1 MKRITSLA
9 IMSAATLGMFAA
21 PLTPE
26 QALKRVQ
33 GSSALKMPLKSA
45 ASMKLCFSMQTQK
58 GEPAVYIFDRLASSG
73 YLIVSA
79 DDTATPLL
87 GYADSGS
94 FDTDNMP
101 PQLEWWLSE
110 YASQIDYASANGI
123 KTTRAA
129 IANKKEIA
137 PLVETKWNQGTP
149 YNNLCPSVNNVKC
162 PSGCVATA
170 MAQVMKFWN
179 YPEVGT
185 GRVTATLPSGGTGEG
200 VINLAQKPFDWNNM
214 IDSYSGYNYT
224 NEQENAVATLM
235 QAAGYAAKMNYAPG
249 GSGALSINAA
259 ISLSKNF
266 KYNPNIQYLQ
276 RLYFNAAEWN
286 EIVYNE
292 LAAGRPI
299 LYGGQSTSVGHE
311 FVCDGYDGNGYFHFN
326 WGWGGMSDG
335 YFILDALNPNSV
347 GTGGGAGGGY
357 NSRQDIII
365 GIQPSSVET
374 DVYLTQFGN
383 LSASANGSNISLALN
398 YNGNVGNW
406 VNAGIS
412 AVKVRMG
419 AEIVSVDNSEIKPQY
434 VRLFSNDIDIPALTL
449 NGYNISY
456 QGIKGNATV
465 TIPSILPNGKYK
477 VTVCTQDANKTDAPW
492 TPVCTTNGAYNFVY
506 VTKNGNSCSVENFT
520 ETELSIVSATPTT
533 QVFYK
538 NACRIKLSI
547 ENNSNID
554 LSGGFYPVLLDGDK
568 EAMLGEGITL
578 SLKPGEKIDQEF
590 TTVFELLQGAI
601 APTSQKQYTL
611 KFLKSASNIE
621 YYNWSAP
628 LTMNVNPST
637 SSFTISDYCVENAP
651 TRQETIGSQ
660 LETVFVTSS
669 SANIPFSATLKNTGE
684 FFGSQVYTLIFNGD
698 LTGYSLTA
706 GEMGPT
712 PILNRGESAQI
723 KGSIDF
729 PDAEPGLN
737 YAAVIFYVGKNG
749 MEQAKTA
756 PIIYF
761 TVDPSSSVNKIE
773 ADSTSEIVY
782 DRTNRCVTAQDAESI
797 EVYDL
802 NGIKLAATDG
812 SELRLDEGLTGI
824 AIAIVR
830 TTSGETKTLKIIL

>member
-9 IMSAATLGMFAA
+9 IMSATTLALLAA

-26 QALKRVQ
+26 QALRRVH
-33 GSSALKMPLKSA
+33 GNSALKMPSKSGT
-45 ASMKLCFSMQTQK
+45 SMKLSFSMQTQK
-58 GEPAVYIFDRLASSG
+58 GEPAVYIFDRPASSG

-94 FDTDNMP
+94 FDANNMP

-123 KTTRAA
+123 KNTYAP

-137 PLVETKWNQGTP
+137 PLVKTKWNQGTP

-179 YPEVGT
+179 YPDVGT

-200 VINLAQKPFDWNNM
+200 FINLAQKPFDWNNM
-214 IDSYSGYNYT
+214 IDSYSGYDYT
-224 NEQENAVATLM
+224 NEQGNAVATLM

-276 RLYFNAAEWN
+276 RLYFNASEWN

-383 LSASANGSNISLALN
+383 LSASASGSNISLALN

-419 AEIVSVDNSEIKPQY
+419 AEIVSVDNPEIKPQY

-465 TIPSILPNGKYK
+465 SIPSILPNGKYK

-506 VTKNGNSCSVENFT
+506 VTKNGSSCSVENFN
-520 ETELSIVSATPTT
+520 ETELSIVSAEPTT
-533 QVFYK
+533 QVYYE
-538 NACRIKLSI
+538 NACRFRLSVK
-547 ENNSNID
+547 NNSNLE
-554 LSGGFYPVLLDGDK
+554 LSGGFYPVLYDGNTP
-568 EAMLGEGITL
+568 AFLGEGITM
-578 SLKPGEKIDQEF
+578 SLAPGESDNVEF
-590 TTVFELLQGAI
+590 VTTFELLKGVS
-601 APTSQKQYTL
+601 APTETKEYTL
-611 KFLKSASNIE
+611 RFSKNASGSAF
-621 YYNWSAP
+621 YNWSKPLSMGLLLRAP
-628 LTMNVNPST
+628 SFNT
-637 SSFTISDYCVENAP
+637 SNYCIEGAP
-651 TRQETIGSQ
+651 TREETINGQ
-660 LETVFVTSS
+660 TRTAFVVPDPSE
-669 SANIPFSATLKNTGE
+669 IPFAATITNTGT
-684 FFGSQVYTLIFNGD
+684 FFGSPVYTLIFNSTLSGYN
-698 LTGYSLTA
+698 LTSLA
-706 GEMGPT
+706 MGPT
-712 PILNRGESAQI
+712 AILNRGESATVT
-723 KGSIDF
+723 GSADF
-729 PDAEPGLN
+729 TEAEDGEA
-737 YAAVIFYVGKNG
+737 YAAALFYINGGKLTQHNGSQILYFIVDSTASAVNDIESDNTTSDNEIYNLQGIPVGKDINLLPAGIYIRNG
-749 MEQAKTA
+749 K
-756 PIIYF
+756 
-761 TVDPSSSVNKIE
+761 KI
-773 ADSTSEIVY
+773 
-782 DRTNRCVTAQDAESI
+782 
-797 EVYDL
+797 
-802 NGIKLAATDG
+802 
-812 SELRLDEGLTGI
+812 
-824 AIAIVR
+824 
-830 TTSGETKTLKIIL
+830 LKRH

>member
-9 IMSAATLGMFAA
+9 IMSATTLALLAA

-26 QALKRVQ
+26 QALRRVH
-33 GSSALKMPLKSA
+33 GNSALKMPSKSGT
-45 ASMKLCFSMQTQK
+45 SMKLSFSMQTQK

-179 YPEVGT
+179 YPDVGT

-200 VINLAQKPFDWNNM
+200 FINLAQKPFDWNNM
-214 IDSYSGYNYT
+214 IDSYSGYDYT
-224 NEQENAVATLM
+224 NEQGNAVATLM

-276 RLYFNAAEWN
+276 RLYFNASEWN

-383 LSASANGSNISLALN
+383 LSASASGSNISLALN

-419 AEIVSVDNSEIKPQY
+419 AEIVSVDNPEIKPQY

-465 TIPSILPNGKYK
+465 SIPSILPNGKYK

-506 VTKNGNSCSVENFT
+506 VTKNGSSCSVENFN
-520 ETELSIVSATPTT
+520 ETELSIVSAEPTT
-533 QVFYK
+533 QVYYE
-538 NACRIKLSI
+538 NACRFRLSVK
-547 ENNSNID
+547 NNSNLE
-554 LSGGFYPVLLDGDK
+554 LSGGFYPVLYDGNTP
-568 EAMLGEGITL
+568 AFLGEGITM
-578 SLKPGEKIDQEF
+578 SLAPGESDNVEF
-590 TTVFELLQGAI
+590 VTTFELLKGVS
-601 APTSQKQYTL
+601 APTETKEYTL
-611 KFLKSASNIE
+611 RFSKNASGSAF
-621 YYNWSAP
+621 YNWSKPLSMGLLLRAP
-628 LTMNVNPST
+628 SFNT
-637 SSFTISDYCVENAP
+637 SNYCIEGAP
-651 TRQETIGSQ
+651 TREETINGQ
-660 LETVFVTSS
+660 TRTAFVVPDPSE
-669 SANIPFSATLKNTGE
+669 IPFAATITNTGT
-684 FFGSQVYTLIFNGD
+684 FFGSPVYTLIFNSTLSGYN
-698 LTGYSLTA
+698 LTSLA
-706 GEMGPT
+706 MGPT
-712 PILNRGESAQI
+712 AILNRGESATVT
-723 KGSIDF
+723 GSADF
-729 PDAEPGLN
+729 TEAEDGEA
-737 YAAVIFYVGKNG
+737 YAAALFYINGGKLTQHNGSQILYFIVDSTASAVNDIESDNTTSDNEIYNLQGIPVGKDINLLPAGIYIRNG
-749 MEQAKTA
+749 K
-756 PIIYF
+756 
-761 TVDPSSSVNKIE
+761 KI
-773 ADSTSEIVY
+773 
-782 DRTNRCVTAQDAESI
+782 
-797 EVYDL
+797 
-802 NGIKLAATDG
+802 
-812 SELRLDEGLTGI
+812 
-824 AIAIVR
+824 
-830 TTSGETKTLKIIL
+830 LKRH

>member
-9 IMSAATLGMFAA
+9 IMSATTLALLAA

-26 QALKRVQ
+26 QALRRVH
-33 GSSALKMPLKSA
+33 GNSALKMPSKSGT
-45 ASMKLCFSMQTQK
+45 SMKLSFSMQTQK
-58 GEPAVYIFDRLASSG
+58 GEPAVYIFDRPASSG

-94 FDTDNMP
+94 FDANNMP

-123 KTTRAA
+123 KNTYAP

-137 PLVETKWNQGTP
+137 PLVKTKWNQGTP

-179 YPEVGT
+179 YPDVGT

-200 VINLAQKPFDWNNM
+200 FINLAQKPFDWNNM
-214 IDSYSGYNYT
+214 IDSYSGYDYT
-224 NEQENAVATLM
+224 NEQGNAVATLM

-276 RLYFNAAEWN
+276 RLYFNTSEWN

-347 GTGGGAGGGY
+347 GTGGGTGGGY

-383 LSASANGSNISLALN
+383 LSASASGSNISLALN

-419 AEIVSVDNSEIKPQY
+419 AEIVSVDNPEIKPQY

-465 TIPSILPNGKYK
+465 SIPSILPNGKYK

-506 VTKNGNSCSVENFT
+506 VTKNGSSCSVENFN
-520 ETELSIVSATPTT
+520 ETELSIVSAEPTT
-533 QVFYK
+533 QVYYE
-538 NACRIKLSI
+538 NACRFRLSVK
-547 ENNSNID
+547 NNSNLE
-554 LSGGFYPVLLDGDK
+554 LSGGFYPVLYDGNTP
-568 EAMLGEGITL
+568 AFLGEGITM
-578 SLKPGEKIDQEF
+578 SLAPGESDNVEF
-590 TTVFELLQGAI
+590 VTTFELLKGVS
-601 APTSQKQYTL
+601 APTETKEYTL
-611 KFLKSASNIE
+611 RFSKNASGSAF
-621 YYNWSAP
+621 YNWSKPLSMGLLLRAP
-628 LTMNVNPST
+628 SFNT
-637 SSFTISDYCVENAP
+637 SNYCIEGAP
-651 TRQETIGSQ
+651 TREETINGQ
-660 LETVFVTSS
+660 TRTAFVVPDPSE
-669 SANIPFSATLKNTGE
+669 IPFAATITNTGT
-684 FFGSQVYTLIFNGD
+684 FFGSPVYTLIFNSTLSGYN
-698 LTGYSLTA
+698 LTSLA
-706 GEMGPT
+706 MGPT
-712 PILNRGESAQI
+712 AILNRGESATVT
-723 KGSIDF
+723 GSADF
-729 PDAEPGLN
+729 TEAEDGEA
-737 YAAVIFYVGKNG
+737 YAAALFYINGGKLTQHNGSQILYFIVDSTASAVNDIESDNTTSDNEIYNLQGIPVGKDINLLPAGIYIRNG
-749 MEQAKTA
+749 K
-756 PIIYF
+756 
-761 TVDPSSSVNKIE
+761 KI
-773 ADSTSEIVY
+773 
-782 DRTNRCVTAQDAESI
+782 
-797 EVYDL
+797 
-802 NGIKLAATDG
+802 
-812 SELRLDEGLTGI
+812 
-824 AIAIVR
+824 
-830 TTSGETKTLKIIL
+830 LKRH

>member
-9 IMSAATLGMFAA
+9 IMSATTLALLAA

-33 GSSALKMPLKSA
+33 GNSALKMPSKSGI
-45 ASMKLCFSMQTQK
+45 SMKLSFSMQTQK
-58 GEPAVYIFDRLASSG
+58 GEPAVYIFDRPASSG

-94 FDTDNMP
+94 FDANNMP

-123 KTTRAA
+123 KNTYAP

-137 PLVETKWNQGTP
+137 PLVKTKWNQGTP
-149 YNNLCPSVNNVKC
+149 YNNLCPSVNNIKC

-200 VINLAQKPFDWNNM
+200 FINLAQKPFDWNNM
-214 IDSYSGYNYT
+214 IDSYSGYDYT
-224 NEQENAVATLM
+224 NEQGNAVATLM

-276 RLYFNAAEWN
+276 RLYFNASEWN

-383 LSASANGSNISLALN
+383 LSASASGSNISLALN

-419 AEIVSVDNSEIKPQY
+419 AEIVSVDNPEIKPQY

-465 TIPSILPNGKYK
+465 SIPSILPNGKYK

-506 VTKNGNSCSVENFT
+506 VTKNGNSCSVENFN
-520 ETELSIVSATPTT
+520 ETELSIVSAEPTT
-533 QVFYK
+533 QVYYE
-538 NACRIKLSI
+538 NACRFRLSVK
-547 ENNSNID
+547 NNSNLE
-554 LSGGFYPVLLDGDK
+554 LSGGFYPVLYDGNTP
-568 EAMLGEGITL
+568 AFLGEGITM
-578 SLKPGEKIDQEF
+578 SLAPGESDNVEF
-590 TTVFELLQGAI
+590 VTTFELLNGVS
-601 APTSQKQYTL
+601 APTETKEYTL
-611 KFLKSASNIE
+611 RFSKNASGSAF
-621 YYNWSAP
+621 YNWSKPLSMGLLLRAP
-628 LTMNVNPST
+628 SFNT
-637 SSFTISDYCVENAP
+637 SNYCIEGAP
-651 TRQETIGSQ
+651 TREETINGQ
-660 LETVFVTSS
+660 TRTAFVVPDPSE
-669 SANIPFSATLKNTGE
+669 IPFAATITNTGT
-684 FFGSQVYTLIFNGD
+684 FFGSPVYTLIFNSTLSGFN
-698 LTGYSLTA
+698 LTSLA
-706 GEMGPT
+706 MGPT
-712 PILNRGESAQI
+712 AILNRGESATVT
-723 KGSIDF
+723 GPADF
-729 PDAEPGLN
+729 TEAEDGEA
-737 YAAVIFYVGKNG
+737 YAAALFYINGGKLTQHNGSQILYFIVDSTASAVNDIESDNTTSDNEIYNLQGIPVGKDINSLPAGIYIRNG
-749 MEQAKTA
+749 K
-756 PIIYF
+756 
-761 TVDPSSSVNKIE
+761 KI
-773 ADSTSEIVY
+773 
-782 DRTNRCVTAQDAESI
+782 
-797 EVYDL
+797 
-802 NGIKLAATDG
+802 
-812 SELRLDEGLTGI
+812 
-824 AIAIVR
+824 
-830 TTSGETKTLKIIL
+830 LKRH

>member
-9 IMSAATLGMFAA
+9 IMSATTLALLAA

-33 GSSALKMPLKSA
+33 GNSALKMPSKSGI
-45 ASMKLCFSMQTQK
+45 SMKLSFSMQTQK
-58 GEPAVYIFDRLASSG
+58 GEPAVYIFDRPASSG

-94 FDTDNMP
+94 FDANNMP

-123 KTTRAA
+123 KNTYAP

-137 PLVETKWNQGTP
+137 PLVKTKWNQGTP

-200 VINLAQKPFDWNNM
+200 FINLAQKPFDWNNM
-214 IDSYSGYNYT
+214 IDSYSGYDYT
-224 NEQENAVATLM
+224 NEQGNAVATLM

-276 RLYFNAAEWN
+276 RLYFNTSEWN

-383 LSASANGSNISLALN
+383 LSASASGSNISLALN

-419 AEIVSVDNSEIKPQY
+419 AEIVSVDNPEIKPQY

-465 TIPSILPNGKYK
+465 SIPSILPNGKYK

-506 VTKNGNSCSVENFT
+506 VTKNGSSCSVENFN
-520 ETELSIVSATPTT
+520 ETELSIVSAEPTT
-533 QVFYK
+533 QVYYE
-538 NACRIKLSI
+538 NACRFRLSVK
-547 ENNSNID
+547 NNSNLE
-554 LSGGFYPVLLDGDK
+554 LSGGFYPVLYDGNTP
-568 EAMLGEGITL
+568 AFLGEGITM
-578 SLKPGEKIDQEF
+578 SLAPGESDNVEF
-590 TTVFELLQGAI
+590 VTTFELLKGVS
-601 APTSQKQYTL
+601 APTETKEYTL
-611 KFLKSASNIE
+611 RFSKNASGSAF
-621 YYNWSAP
+621 YNWSKPLSMGLLLRAP
-628 LTMNVNPST
+628 SFNT
-637 SSFTISDYCVENAP
+637 SNYCIEGAP
-651 TRQETIGSQ
+651 TREETINGQ
-660 LETVFVTSS
+660 TRTAFVVPDPSE
-669 SANIPFSATLKNTGE
+669 IPFAATITNTGT
-684 FFGSQVYTLIFNGD
+684 FFGSPVYTLIFNSTLSGYN
-698 LTGYSLTA
+698 LTSLA
-706 GEMGPT
+706 MGPT
-712 PILNRGESAQI
+712 AILNRGESATVT
-723 KGSIDF
+723 GSADF
-729 PDAEPGLN
+729 TEAEDGEA
-737 YAAVIFYVGKNG
+737 YAAALFYINGGKLTQHNGSQILYFIVDSTASAVNDIESDNTTSDNEIYNLQGIPVGKDINSLPAGIYIRNG
-749 MEQAKTA
+749 K
-756 PIIYF
+756 
-761 TVDPSSSVNKIE
+761 KI
-773 ADSTSEIVY
+773 
-782 DRTNRCVTAQDAESI
+782 
-797 EVYDL
+797 
-802 NGIKLAATDG
+802 
-812 SELRLDEGLTGI
+812 
-824 AIAIVR
+824 
-830 TTSGETKTLKIIL
+830 LKRH

>member
-9 IMSAATLGMFAA
+9 IMSATTLALLAA

-26 QALKRVQ
+26 QALRRVQ
-33 GSSALKMPLKSA
+33 GNSALKMPSKSGT
-45 ASMKLCFSMQTQK
+45 SMKLSFSMQTQK
-58 GEPAVYIFDRLASSG
+58 GEPAVYIFDRPASSG

-94 FDTDNMP
+94 FDANNMP

-123 KTTRAA
+123 KNTYAP

-137 PLVETKWNQGTP
+137 PLVKTKWNQGTP
-149 YNNLCPSVNNVKC
+149 YNNLCPSVNNIKC

-200 VINLAQKPFDWNNM
+200 FINLAQKPFDWNNM
-214 IDSYSGYNYT
+214 IDSYSGYDYT
-224 NEQENAVATLM
+224 NEQGNAVATLM

-276 RLYFNAAEWN
+276 RLYFNTSEWN

-383 LSASANGSNISLALN
+383 LSASASGSNISLALN

-419 AEIVSVDNSEIKPQY
+419 AEIVSVDNPEIKPQY

-465 TIPSILPNGKYK
+465 SIPSILPNGKYK

-506 VTKNGNSCSVENFT
+506 VTKNGNSCSVENFN
-520 ETELSIVSATPTT
+520 ETELSIVSAEPTT
-533 QVFYK
+533 QVYYE
-538 NACRIKLSI
+538 NACRFRLSVK
-547 ENNSNID
+547 NNSNLE
-554 LSGGFYPVLLDGDK
+554 LSGGFYPVLYDGNTP
-568 EAMLGEGITL
+568 AFLGEGITM
-578 SLKPGEKIDQEF
+578 SLAPGESDNVEF
-590 TTVFELLQGAI
+590 VTTFELLNGVS
-601 APTSQKQYTL
+601 APTETKEYTL
-611 KFLKSASNIE
+611 RFSKNASGSAF
-621 YYNWSAP
+621 YNWSKPLSMGLLLRAP
-628 LTMNVNPST
+628 SFNT
-637 SSFTISDYCVENAP
+637 SNYCIEGAP
-651 TRQETIGSQ
+651 TREETINGQ
-660 LETVFVTSS
+660 TRTAFVVPDPSE
-669 SANIPFSATLKNTGE
+669 IPFAATITNTGT
-684 FFGSQVYTLIFNGD
+684 FFGSPVYTLIFNSTLSGFN
-698 LTGYSLTA
+698 LTSLA
-706 GEMGPT
+706 MGPT
-712 PILNRGESAQI
+712 AILNRGESATVT
-723 KGSIDF
+723 GSADF
-729 PDAEPGLN
+729 TEAEDGEA
-737 YAAVIFYVGKNG
+737 YAAALFYINGGKLTQHNGSQILYFIVDSTASAVNDIESDNTTSDNEIYNLQGIPVGKDINSLPAGIYIRNG
-749 MEQAKTA
+749 K
-756 PIIYF
+756 
-761 TVDPSSSVNKIE
+761 KI
-773 ADSTSEIVY
+773 
-782 DRTNRCVTAQDAESI
+782 
-797 EVYDL
+797 
-802 NGIKLAATDG
+802 
-812 SELRLDEGLTGI
+812 
-824 AIAIVR
+824 
-830 TTSGETKTLKIIL
+830 LKRH

>member
-9 IMSAATLGMFAA
+9 IMSATTLALLAA

-26 QALKRVQ
+26 QALRRVQ
-33 GSSALKMPLKSA
+33 GNSALKTPSKSGT
-45 ASMKLCFSMQTQK
+45 SMKLSFSMQTQK
-58 GEPAVYIFDRLASSG
+58 GEPAVYIFDRPASSG

-94 FDTDNMP
+94 FDANNMP

-123 KTTRAA
+123 KNTYAP

-179 YPEVGT
+179 YPDVGT

-200 VINLAQKPFDWNNM
+200 FINLAQKPFDWNNM
-214 IDSYSGYNYT
+214 IDSYSGYDYT
-224 NEQENAVATLM
+224 NEQGNAVATLM

-276 RLYFNAAEWN
+276 RLYFNASEWN

-365 GIQPSSVET
+365 GIQPSSEET

-383 LSASANGSNISLALN
+383 LSASASGSNISLALN

-419 AEIVSVDNSEIKPQY
+419 AEIVSVDNPEIKPQY

-465 TIPSILPNGKYK
+465 SIPSILPNGKYK

-506 VTKNGNSCSVENFT
+506 VTKNGSSCSVENFN
-520 ETELSIVSATPTT
+520 ETELSIVSAEPTT
-533 QVFYK
+533 QVYYE
-538 NACRIKLSI
+538 NACRFRLSVK
-547 ENNSNID
+547 NNSNLE
-554 LSGGFYPVLLDGDK
+554 LSGGFYPVLYDGNTP
-568 EAMLGEGITL
+568 AFLGEGITM
-578 SLKPGEKIDQEF
+578 SLAPGESDNVEF
-590 TTVFELLQGAI
+590 VTTFELLKGVS
-601 APTSQKQYTL
+601 APTETKEYTL
-611 KFLKSASNIE
+611 RFSKNASGSAF
-621 YYNWSAP
+621 YNWSKPLSMGLLLRAP
-628 LTMNVNPST
+628 SFNT
-637 SSFTISDYCVENAP
+637 SNYCIEGAP
-651 TRQETIGSQ
+651 TREETINGQ
-660 LETVFVTSS
+660 TRTAFVVPDPSE
-669 SANIPFSATLKNTGE
+669 IPFAATITNTGT
-684 FFGSQVYTLIFNGD
+684 FFGSPVYTLIFNSALSGYN
-698 LTGYSLTA
+698 LTSLA
-706 GEMGPT
+706 MGPT
-712 PILNRGESAQI
+712 AILNRGESATVT
-723 KGSIDF
+723 GSADF
-729 PDAEPGLN
+729 TEAEDGEA
-737 YAAVIFYVGKNG
+737 YAAALFYINGGKLTQHNGSQILYFIVDSTASAVNDIESDNTTSDNEIYNLQGIPVGKDINLLPAGIYIRNG
-749 MEQAKTA
+749 K
-756 PIIYF
+756 
-761 TVDPSSSVNKIE
+761 KI
-773 ADSTSEIVY
+773 
-782 DRTNRCVTAQDAESI
+782 
-797 EVYDL
+797 
-802 NGIKLAATDG
+802 
-812 SELRLDEGLTGI
+812 
-824 AIAIVR
+824 
-830 TTSGETKTLKIIL
+830 LKRH

>member
-9 IMSAATLGMFAA
+9 IMSATTLALLAA

-26 QALKRVQ
+26 QALRRVH
-33 GSSALKMPLKSA
+33 GNSALKMPSKSGT
-45 ASMKLCFSMQTQK
+45 SMKLSFSMQTQK
-58 GEPAVYIFDRLASSG
+58 GEPAVYIFDRPASSG

-94 FDTDNMP
+94 FDANNMP

-123 KTTRAA
+123 KNTYAP

-137 PLVETKWNQGTP
+137 PLVKTKWNQGTP

-185 GRVTATLPSGGTGEG
+185 GRVTATLPSGGTGEAF
-200 VINLAQKPFDWNNM
+200 INLAQKPFDWNNM
-214 IDSYSGYNYT
+214 IDSYSGYDYT
-224 NEQENAVATLM
+224 NEQGNAVATLM

-276 RLYFNAAEWN
+276 RLYFNASEWN

-383 LSASANGSNISLALN
+383 LSASASGSNISLALN

-419 AEIVSVDNSEIKPQY
+419 AEIVSVDNPEIKPQY

-465 TIPSILPNGKYK
+465 SIPSILPNGKYK

-506 VTKNGNSCSVENFT
+506 VTKNGSSCSVENFN
-520 ETELSIVSATPTT
+520 ETELSIVSAEPTT
-533 QVFYK
+533 QVYYE
-538 NACRIKLSI
+538 NACRFRLSVK
-547 ENNSNID
+547 NNSNLE
-554 LSGGFYPVLLDGDK
+554 LSGGFYPVLYDGNTP
-568 EAMLGEGITL
+568 AFLGEGITM
-578 SLKPGEKIDQEF
+578 SLAPGESDNVEF
-590 TTVFELLQGAI
+590 VTTFELLKGVS
-601 APTSQKQYTL
+601 APTETKEYTL
-611 KFLKSASNIE
+611 RFSKNASGSAF
-621 YYNWSAP
+621 YNWSKPLSMGLLLRAP
-628 LTMNVNPST
+628 SFNT
-637 SSFTISDYCVENAP
+637 SNYCIEGAP
-651 TRQETIGSQ
+651 TREETINGQ
-660 LETVFVTSS
+660 TRTAFVVPDPSE
-669 SANIPFSATLKNTGE
+669 IPFAATITNTGT
-684 FFGSQVYTLIFNGD
+684 FFGSPVYTLIFNSTLSGYN
-698 LTGYSLTA
+698 LTSLA
-706 GEMGPT
+706 MGPT
-712 PILNRGESAQI
+712 AILNRGESATVT
-723 KGSIDF
+723 GSADF
-729 PDAEPGLN
+729 TEAEDGEA
-737 YAAVIFYVGKNG
+737 YAAALFYINGGKLTQHNGSQILYFIVDSTASAVNDIESDNTTSDNEIYNLQGIPVGKDINLLPAGIYIRNG
-749 MEQAKTA
+749 K
-756 PIIYF
+756 
-761 TVDPSSSVNKIE
+761 KI
-773 ADSTSEIVY
+773 
-782 DRTNRCVTAQDAESI
+782 
-797 EVYDL
+797 
-802 NGIKLAATDG
+802 
-812 SELRLDEGLTGI
+812 
-824 AIAIVR
+824 
-830 TTSGETKTLKIIL
+830 LKRH

>member
-9 IMSAATLGMFAA
+9 IMSATTLALLAA

-26 QALKRVQ
+26 QALRRVQ
-33 GSSALKMPLKSA
+33 GNSALKMPSKSGT
-45 ASMKLCFSMQTQK
+45 SMKLSFSMQTQK
-58 GEPAVYIFDRLASSG
+58 GEPAVYIFDRPASSG

-94 FDTDNMP
+94 FDANNMP

-123 KTTRAA
+123 KNTYAP

-200 VINLAQKPFDWNNM
+200 FINLAQKPFDWNNM
-214 IDSYSGYNYT
+214 IDSYSGYDYT
-224 NEQENAVATLM
+224 NEQGNAVATLM

-276 RLYFNAAEWN
+276 RLYFNASEWN

-365 GIQPSSVET
+365 GIQPSSEET

-383 LSASANGSNISLALN
+383 LSASASGSNISLALN

-465 TIPSILPNGKYK
+465 SIPSILPNGKYK

-506 VTKNGNSCSVENFT
+506 VTKNGSSCSVENFN
-520 ETELSIVSATPTT
+520 ETELSIVSAEPTT
-533 QVFYK
+533 QVYYE
-538 NACRIKLSI
+538 NACRFRLSVK
-547 ENNSNID
+547 NNSNLE
-554 LSGGFYPVLLDGDK
+554 LSGGFYPVLYDGNTP
-568 EAMLGEGITL
+568 AFLGEGITM
-578 SLKPGEKIDQEF
+578 SLAPGESDNVEF
-590 TTVFELLQGAI
+590 VTTFELLKGVS
-601 APTSQKQYTL
+601 APTETKEYTL
-611 KFLKSASNIE
+611 RFSKNASGSAF
-621 YYNWSAP
+621 YNWSKPLSMGLLLRAP
-628 LTMNVNPST
+628 SFNT
-637 SSFTISDYCVENAP
+637 SNYCIEGAP
-651 TRQETIGSQ
+651 TREETINGQ
-660 LETVFVTSS
+660 TRTAFVVPDPSE
-669 SANIPFSATLKNTGE
+669 IPFAATITNTGT
-684 FFGSQVYTLIFNGD
+684 FFGSPVYTLIFNSALSGYN
-698 LTGYSLTA
+698 LTSLA
-706 GEMGPT
+706 MGPT
-712 PILNRGESAQI
+712 AILNRGESATVT
-723 KGSIDF
+723 GSADF
-729 PDAEPGLN
+729 TEAEDGEA
-737 YAAVIFYVGKNG
+737 YAAALFYINGGKLTQHNGSQILYFIVDSTASAVNDIESDNTTSDNEIYNLQGIPVGKDINLLPAGIYIRNG
-749 MEQAKTA
+749 K
-756 PIIYF
+756 
-761 TVDPSSSVNKIE
+761 KI
-773 ADSTSEIVY
+773 
-782 DRTNRCVTAQDAESI
+782 
-797 EVYDL
+797 
-802 NGIKLAATDG
+802 
-812 SELRLDEGLTGI
+812 
-824 AIAIVR
+824 
-830 TTSGETKTLKIIL
+830 LKRH

>member
-9 IMSAATLGMFAA
+9 IMSATTLALLAA

-26 QALKRVQ
+26 QALRRVH
-33 GSSALKMPLKSA
+33 GNSALKMPSKSGT
-45 ASMKLCFSMQTQK
+45 SMKLSFSMQTQK
-58 GEPAVYIFDRLASSG
+58 GEPAVYIFDRPASSG

-94 FDTDNMP
+94 FDANNMP

-123 KTTRAA
+123 KNTYAP

-137 PLVETKWNQGTP
+137 PLVKTKWNQGTP

-200 VINLAQKPFDWNNM
+200 FINLAQKPFDWNNM
-214 IDSYSGYNYT
+214 IDSYSGYDYT
-224 NEQENAVATLM
+224 NEQGNAVATLM

-276 RLYFNAAEWN
+276 RLYFNTSEWN

-383 LSASANGSNISLALN
+383 LSASASGSNISLALN

-419 AEIVSVDNSEIKPQY
+419 AEIVSVDNPEIKPQY

-465 TIPSILPNGKYK
+465 SIPSILPNGKYK

-506 VTKNGNSCSVENFT
+506 VTKNGSSCSVENFN
-520 ETELSIVSATPTT
+520 ETELSIVSAEPTT
-533 QVFYK
+533 QVYYE
-538 NACRIKLSI
+538 NACRFRLSVK
-547 ENNSNID
+547 NNSNLE
-554 LSGGFYPVLLDGDK
+554 LSGGFYPVLYDGNTP
-568 EAMLGEGITL
+568 AFLGEGITM
-578 SLKPGEKIDQEF
+578 SLAPGESDNVEF
-590 TTVFELLQGAI
+590 VTTFELLKGVS
-601 APTSQKQYTL
+601 APTETKEYTL
-611 KFLKSASNIE
+611 RFSKNASGSAF
-621 YYNWSAP
+621 YNWSKPLSMGLLLRAP
-628 LTMNVNPST
+628 SFNT
-637 SSFTISDYCVENAP
+637 SNYCIEGAP
-651 TRQETIGSQ
+651 TREETINGQ
-660 LETVFVTSS
+660 TRTAFVVPDPSE
-669 SANIPFSATLKNTGE
+669 IPFAATITNTGT
-684 FFGSQVYTLIFNGD
+684 FFGSPVYTLIFNSTLSGYN
-698 LTGYSLTA
+698 LTSLA
-706 GEMGPT
+706 MGPT
-712 PILNRGESAQI
+712 AILNRGESATVT
-723 KGSIDF
+723 GSADF
-729 PDAEPGLN
+729 TEAEDGEA
-737 YAAVIFYVGKNG
+737 YAAALFYINGGKLTQHNGSQILYFIVDSTASAVNDIESDNTTSDNEIYNLQGIPVGKDINLLPAGIYIRNG
-749 MEQAKTA
+749 K
-756 PIIYF
+756 
-761 TVDPSSSVNKIE
+761 KI
-773 ADSTSEIVY
+773 
-782 DRTNRCVTAQDAESI
+782 
-797 EVYDL
+797 
-802 NGIKLAATDG
+802 
-812 SELRLDEGLTGI
+812 
-824 AIAIVR
+824 
-830 TTSGETKTLKIIL
+830 LKRH

>member
-9 IMSAATLGMFAA
+9 IMSATTLALLAA

-26 QALKRVQ
+26 QALRRVQ
-33 GSSALKMPLKSA
+33 GNSALKMPSKSGT
-45 ASMKLCFSMQTQK
+45 SMKLSFSMQTQK
-58 GEPAVYIFDRLASSG
+58 GEPAVYIFDRPASSG

-94 FDTDNMP
+94 FDANNMP

-123 KTTRAA
+123 KNTYAP

-137 PLVETKWNQGTP
+137 PLVKTKWNQGTP

-200 VINLAQKPFDWNNM
+200 FINLAQKPFDWNNM
-214 IDSYSGYNYT
+214 IDSYSGYDYT
-224 NEQENAVATLM
+224 NEQGNAVATLM

-276 RLYFNAAEWN
+276 RLYFNTSEWN

-347 GTGGGAGGGY
+347 GTGGGTGGGY

-383 LSASANGSNISLALN
+383 LSASASGSNISLALN

-419 AEIVSVDNSEIKPQY
+419 AEIVSVDNPEIKPQY

-465 TIPSILPNGKYK
+465 SIPSILPNGKYK

-506 VTKNGNSCSVENFT
+506 VTKNGNSCSVENFN
-520 ETELSIVSATPTT
+520 ETELSIVSAEPTT
-533 QVFYK
+533 QVYYE
-538 NACRIKLSI
+538 NACRFRLSVK
-547 ENNSNID
+547 NNSNLE
-554 LSGGFYPVLLDGDK
+554 LSGGFYPVLYDGNTP
-568 EAMLGEGITL
+568 AFLGEGITM
-578 SLKPGEKIDQEF
+578 SLAPGESDNVEF
-590 TTVFELLQGAI
+590 VTTFELLKGVS
-601 APTSQKQYTL
+601 APTETKEYTL
-611 KFLKSASNIE
+611 RFSKNASGSAF
-621 YYNWSAP
+621 YNWSKPLSMGLLLRAP
-628 LTMNVNPST
+628 SFNT
-637 SSFTISDYCVENAP
+637 SNYCIEGAP
-651 TRQETIGSQ
+651 TREETINGQ
-660 LETVFVTSS
+660 TRTAFVVPDPSE
-669 SANIPFSATLKNTGE
+669 IPFAATITNTGT
-684 FFGSQVYTLIFNGD
+684 FFGSPVYTLIFNSTLSGYN
-698 LTGYSLTA
+698 LTSLA
-706 GEMGPT
+706 MGPT
-712 PILNRGESAQI
+712 AILNRGESATVT
-723 KGSIDF
+723 GSADF
-729 PDAEPGLN
+729 TEAEDGEA
-737 YAAVIFYVGKNG
+737 YAAALFYINGGKLTQHNG
-749 MEQAKTA
+749 SQ
-756 PIIYF
+756 ILYF
-761 TVDPSSSVNKIE
+761 IV
-773 ADSTSEIVY
+773 DST
-782 DRTNRCVTAQDAESI
+782 A
-797 EVYDL
+797 
-802 NGIKLAATDG
+802 
-812 SELRLDEGLTGI
+812 RLSMISNLTI
-824 AIAIVR
+824 PHQTMKYTISRAF
-830 TTSGETKTLKIIL
+830 L

>member
-1 MKRITSLA
+1 
-9 IMSAATLGMFAA
+9 MSATTLALLAA

-26 QALKRVQ
+26 QALRRVQ
-33 GSSALKMPLKSA
+33 GNSALKMPSKSGT
-45 ASMKLCFSMQTQK
+45 SMKLSFSMQTQK
-58 GEPAVYIFDRLASSG
+58 GEPAVYIFDRPASSG

-94 FDTDNMP
+94 FDANNMP

-123 KTTRAA
+123 KNTYAP

-137 PLVETKWNQGTP
+137 PLVKTKWNQGTP

-200 VINLAQKPFDWNNM
+200 FINLAQKPFDWNNM
-214 IDSYSGYNYT
+214 IDSYSGYDYT
-224 NEQENAVATLM
+224 NEQGNAVATLM

-276 RLYFNAAEWN
+276 RLYFNTSEWN

-383 LSASANGSNISLALN
+383 LSASASGSNISLALN

-419 AEIVSVDNSEIKPQY
+419 AEIVSVDNPEIKPQY

-465 TIPSILPNGKYK
+465 SIPSILPNGKYK

-506 VTKNGNSCSVENFT
+506 VTKNGSSCSVENFN
-520 ETELSIVSATPTT
+520 ETELSIVSAEPTT
-533 QVFYK
+533 QVYYE
-538 NACRIKLSI
+538 NACRFRLSVK
-547 ENNSNID
+547 NNSNLE
-554 LSGGFYPVLLDGDK
+554 LSGGFYPVLYDGNTP
-568 EAMLGEGITL
+568 AFLGEGITM
-578 SLKPGEKIDQEF
+578 SLAPGESDNVEF
-590 TTVFELLQGAI
+590 VTTFELLKGVS
-601 APTSQKQYTL
+601 APTETKEYTL
-611 KFLKSASNIE
+611 RFSKNASGSAF
-621 YYNWSAP
+621 YNWSKPLSMGLLLRAP
-628 LTMNVNPST
+628 SFNT
-637 SSFTISDYCVENAP
+637 SNYCIEGAP
-651 TRQETIGSQ
+651 TREETINGQ
-660 LETVFVTSS
+660 TRTAFVVPDPSE
-669 SANIPFSATLKNTGE
+669 IPFAATITNTGT
-684 FFGSQVYTLIFNGD
+684 FFGSPVYTLIFNSTLSGYN
-698 LTGYSLTA
+698 LTSLA
-706 GEMGPT
+706 MGPT
-712 PILNRGESAQI
+712 AILNRGESATVT
-723 KGSIDF
+723 GSADF
-729 PDAEPGLN
+729 TEAEDGEA
-737 YAAVIFYVGKNG
+737 YAAALFYINGGKLTQHNGSQILYFIVDSTASAVNDIESDNTTSDNEIYNLQGIPVGKDINLLPAGIYIRNG
-749 MEQAKTA
+749 K
-756 PIIYF
+756 
-761 TVDPSSSVNKIE
+761 KI
-773 ADSTSEIVY
+773 
-782 DRTNRCVTAQDAESI
+782 
-797 EVYDL
+797 
-802 NGIKLAATDG
+802 
-812 SELRLDEGLTGI
+812 
-824 AIAIVR
+824 
-830 TTSGETKTLKIIL
+830 LKRH

>member
-9 IMSAATLGMFAA
+9 IMSATTLALLAA

-26 QALKRVQ
+26 QALRRVQ
-33 GSSALKMPLKSA
+33 GNSALKMPSKSGT
-45 ASMKLCFSMQTQK
+45 SMKLSFSMQTQK
-58 GEPAVYIFDRLASSG
+58 GEPAVYIFDRPASSG

-94 FDTDNMP
+94 FDANNMP

-123 KTTRAA
+123 KNTYAP

-137 PLVETKWNQGTP
+137 PLVKTKWNQGTP
-149 YNNLCPSVNNVKC
+149 YNNLCPSVNNIKC

-200 VINLAQKPFDWNNM
+200 FINLAQKPFDWNNM
-214 IDSYSGYNYT
+214 IDSYSGYDYT
-224 NEQENAVATLM
+224 NEQGNAVATLM

-276 RLYFNAAEWN
+276 RLYFNASEWN

-383 LSASANGSNISLALN
+383 LSASASGSNISLALN

-419 AEIVSVDNSEIKPQY
+419 AEIVSVDNPEIKPQY

-465 TIPSILPNGKYK
+465 SIPSILPNGKYK

-506 VTKNGNSCSVENFT
+506 VTKNGNSCSVENFN
-520 ETELSIVSATPTT
+520 ETELSIVSAEPTT
-533 QVFYK
+533 QVYYE
-538 NACRIKLSI
+538 NACRFRLSVK
-547 ENNSNID
+547 NNSNLE
-554 LSGGFYPVLLDGDK
+554 LSGGFYPVLYDGNTP
-568 EAMLGEGITL
+568 AFLGEGITM
-578 SLKPGEKIDQEF
+578 SLAPGESDNVEF
-590 TTVFELLQGAI
+590 VTTFELLNGVS
-601 APTSQKQYTL
+601 APTETKEYTL
-611 KFLKSASNIE
+611 RFSKNASGSAF
-621 YYNWSAP
+621 YNWSKPLSMGLLLRAP
-628 LTMNVNPST
+628 SFNT
-637 SSFTISDYCVENAP
+637 SNYCIEGAP
-651 TRQETIGSQ
+651 TREETINGQ
-660 LETVFVTSS
+660 TRTAFVVPDPSE
-669 SANIPFSATLKNTGE
+669 IPFAATITNTGT
-684 FFGSQVYTLIFNGD
+684 FFGSPVYTLIFNSTLSGYN
-698 LTGYSLTA
+698 LTSLA
-706 GEMGPT
+706 MGPT
-712 PILNRGESAQI
+712 AILNRGESATVT
-723 KGSIDF
+723 GSADF
-729 PDAEPGLN
+729 TEAEDGEA
-737 YAAVIFYVGKNG
+737 YAAALFYINGGKLTQHNGSQILYFIVDSTASAVNDIESDNTTSDNEIYNLQGIPVGKDINSLPAGIYIRNG
-749 MEQAKTA
+749 K
-756 PIIYF
+756 
-761 TVDPSSSVNKIE
+761 KI
-773 ADSTSEIVY
+773 
-782 DRTNRCVTAQDAESI
+782 
-797 EVYDL
+797 
-802 NGIKLAATDG
+802 
-812 SELRLDEGLTGI
+812 
-824 AIAIVR
+824 
-830 TTSGETKTLKIIL
+830 LKRH

>member
-9 IMSAATLGMFAA
+9 IMSATTLALLAA

-26 QALKRVQ
+26 QALRRVQ
-33 GSSALKMPLKSA
+33 GNSALKMPSKSGT
-45 ASMKLCFSMQTQK
+45 SMKLSFSMQTQK
-58 GEPAVYIFDRLASSG
+58 GEPAVYIFDRPASSG

-94 FDTDNMP
+94 FDANNMP

-123 KTTRAA
+123 KNTYAP

-137 PLVETKWNQGTP
+137 PLVKTKWNQGTP

-200 VINLAQKPFDWNNM
+200 FINLAQKPFDWNNM
-214 IDSYSGYNYT
+214 IDSYSGYDYT
-224 NEQENAVATLM
+224 NEQGNAVATLM

-276 RLYFNAAEWN
+276 RLYFNASEWN

-347 GTGGGAGGGY
+347 GTGGGTGGGY

-383 LSASANGSNISLALN
+383 LSASASGSNISLALN

-419 AEIVSVDNSEIKPQY
+419 AEIVSVDNPEIKPQY

-465 TIPSILPNGKYK
+465 SIPSILPNGKYK

-506 VTKNGNSCSVENFT
+506 VTKNGSSCSVENFN
-520 ETELSIVSATPTT
+520 ETELSIVSAEPTT
-533 QVFYK
+533 QVYYE
-538 NACRIKLSI
+538 NACRFRLSVK
-547 ENNSNID
+547 NNSNLE
-554 LSGGFYPVLLDGDK
+554 LSGGFYPVLYDGNTP
-568 EAMLGEGITL
+568 AFLGEGITM
-578 SLKPGEKIDQEF
+578 SLAPGESDNVEF
-590 TTVFELLQGAI
+590 VTTFELLKGVS
-601 APTSQKQYTL
+601 APTETKEYTL
-611 KFLKSASNIE
+611 RFSKNASGSAF
-621 YYNWSAP
+621 YNWSKPLSMGLLLRAP
-628 LTMNVNPST
+628 SFNT
-637 SSFTISDYCVENAP
+637 SNYCIEGAP
-651 TRQETIGSQ
+651 TREETINGQ
-660 LETVFVTSS
+660 TRTAFVVPDPSE
-669 SANIPFSATLKNTGE
+669 IPFAATITNTGT
-684 FFGSQVYTLIFNGD
+684 FFGSPVYTLIFNSTLSGYN
-698 LTGYSLTA
+698 LTSLA
-706 GEMGPT
+706 MGPT
-712 PILNRGESAQI
+712 AILNRGESATVT
-723 KGSIDF
+723 GSADF
-729 PDAEPGLN
+729 TEAEDGEA
-737 YAAVIFYVGKNG
+737 YAAALFYINGGKLTQHNGSQILYFIVDSTASAVNDIESDNTTSDNEIYNLQGIPVGKDINLLPAGIYIRNG
-749 MEQAKTA
+749 K
-756 PIIYF
+756 
-761 TVDPSSSVNKIE
+761 KI
-773 ADSTSEIVY
+773 
-782 DRTNRCVTAQDAESI
+782 
-797 EVYDL
+797 
-802 NGIKLAATDG
+802 
-812 SELRLDEGLTGI
+812 
-824 AIAIVR
+824 
-830 TTSGETKTLKIIL
+830 LKRH

>member
-9 IMSAATLGMFAA
+9 IMSATTLALLAA

-26 QALKRVQ
+26 QALRRVQ
-33 GSSALKMPLKSA
+33 GNSALKMPSKSGT
-45 ASMKLCFSMQTQK
+45 SMKLSFSMQTQK
-58 GEPAVYIFDRLASSG
+58 GEPAVYIFDRPASSG

-94 FDTDNMP
+94 FDANNMP

-123 KTTRAA
+123 KNTYAP

-137 PLVETKWNQGTP
+137 PLVKTKWNQGTP

-200 VINLAQKPFDWNNM
+200 FINLAQKPFDWNNM
-214 IDSYSGYNYT
+214 IDSYSGYDYT
-224 NEQENAVATLM
+224 NEQGNAVATLM

-276 RLYFNAAEWN
+276 RLYFNASEWN

-365 GIQPSSVET
+365 GIQPSSEET

-383 LSASANGSNISLALN
+383 LSASASGSNISLALN

-465 TIPSILPNGKYK
+465 SIPSILPNGKYK

-506 VTKNGNSCSVENFT
+506 VTKNGSSCSVENFN
-520 ETELSIVSATPTT
+520 ETELSIVSAEPTT
-533 QVFYK
+533 QVYYE
-538 NACRIKLSI
+538 NACRFRLSVK
-547 ENNSNID
+547 NNSNLE
-554 LSGGFYPVLLDGDK
+554 LSGGFYPVLYDGNTP
-568 EAMLGEGITL
+568 AFLGEGITM
-578 SLKPGEKIDQEF
+578 SLAPGESDNVEF
-590 TTVFELLQGAI
+590 VTTFELLNGVS
-601 APTSQKQYTL
+601 APTETKEYTL
-611 KFLKSASNIE
+611 RFSKNASGSAF
-621 YYNWSAP
+621 YNWSKSLSMGLLLRAP
-628 LTMNVNPST
+628 SFNT
-637 SSFTISDYCVENAP
+637 SNYCIEGAQ
-651 TRQETIGSQ
+651 TREETINGQ
-660 LETVFVTSS
+660 TRTAFVVPDPSE
-669 SANIPFSATLKNTGE
+669 IPFAATITNTGT
-684 FFGSQVYTLIFNGD
+684 FFGSPVYTLIFNSTLSGYN
-698 LTGYSLTA
+698 LTSLA
-706 GEMGPT
+706 MGPT
-712 PILNRGESAQI
+712 AILNRGESATVT
-723 KGSIDF
+723 GSADF
-729 PDAEPGLN
+729 TEAEDGEA
-737 YAAVIFYVGKNG
+737 YAAALFYINGGKLTQHNGSQILYFIVDSTASAVNDIESDNTTSDNEIYNLQGIPVGKDINSLPAGIYIRNG
-749 MEQAKTA
+749 K
-756 PIIYF
+756 
-761 TVDPSSSVNKIE
+761 KI
-773 ADSTSEIVY
+773 
-782 DRTNRCVTAQDAESI
+782 
-797 EVYDL
+797 
-802 NGIKLAATDG
+802 
-812 SELRLDEGLTGI
+812 
-824 AIAIVR
+824 
-830 TTSGETKTLKIIL
+830 LKRH

>member
-9 IMSAATLGMFAA
+9 IMSATTLALLAA

-26 QALKRVQ
+26 QALRRVQ
-33 GSSALKMPLKSA
+33 GNSALKMPSKSGT
-45 ASMKLCFSMQTQK
+45 SMKLSFSMQTQK
-58 GEPAVYIFDRLASSG
+58 GEPAVYIFDRPASSG

-94 FDTDNMP
+94 FDANNMP

-123 KTTRAA
+123 KNTYAP

-137 PLVETKWNQGTP
+137 PLVKTKWNQGTP

-200 VINLAQKPFDWNNM
+200 FINLAQKPFDWNNM
-214 IDSYSGYNYT
+214 IDSYSGYDYT
-224 NEQENAVATLM
+224 NEQGNAVATLM

-276 RLYFNAAEWN
+276 RLYFNTSEWN

-383 LSASANGSNISLALN
+383 LSASASGSNISLALN

-419 AEIVSVDNSEIKPQY
+419 AEIVSVDNPEIKPQY

-465 TIPSILPNGKYK
+465 SIPSILPNGKYK

-506 VTKNGNSCSVENFT
+506 VTKNGSSCSVENFN
-520 ETELSIVSATPTT
+520 ETELSIVSAEPTT
-533 QVFYK
+533 QVYYE
-538 NACRIKLSI
+538 NACRFRLSVK
-547 ENNSNID
+547 NNSNLE
-554 LSGGFYPVLLDGDK
+554 LSGGFYPVLYDGNTP
-568 EAMLGEGITL
+568 AFLGEGITM
-578 SLKPGEKIDQEF
+578 SLAPGESDNVEF
-590 TTVFELLQGAI
+590 VTTFELLKGVS
-601 APTSQKQYTL
+601 APTETKEYTL
-611 KFLKSASNIE
+611 RFSKNASGSAF
-621 YYNWSAP
+621 YNWSKPLSMGLLLRAP
-628 LTMNVNPST
+628 SFNT
-637 SSFTISDYCVENAP
+637 SNYCIEGAP
-651 TRQETIGSQ
+651 TREETINGQ
-660 LETVFVTSS
+660 TRTAFVVPDPSE
-669 SANIPFSATLKNTGE
+669 IPFAATITNTGT
-684 FFGSQVYTLIFNGD
+684 FFGSPVYTLIFNSTLSGYN
-698 LTGYSLTA
+698 LTSLA
-706 GEMGPT
+706 MGPT
-712 PILNRGESAQI
+712 AILNRGESATVT
-723 KGSIDF
+723 GSADF
-729 PDAEPGLN
+729 TEAEDGEA
-737 YAAVIFYVGKNG
+737 YAAALFYINGGKLTQHNGSQILYFIVDSTASAVNDIESDNTTSDNEIYNLQGIPVGKDINLLPAGIYIRNG
-749 MEQAKTA
+749 K
-756 PIIYF
+756 
-761 TVDPSSSVNKIE
+761 KI
-773 ADSTSEIVY
+773 
-782 DRTNRCVTAQDAESI
+782 
-797 EVYDL
+797 
-802 NGIKLAATDG
+802 
-812 SELRLDEGLTGI
+812 
-824 AIAIVR
+824 
-830 TTSGETKTLKIIL
+830 LKRH

>member
-9 IMSAATLGMFAA
+9 IMSATTLALLAA

-26 QALKRVQ
+26 QALRRVQ
-33 GSSALKMPLKSA
+33 GNSALKMPSKSGT
-45 ASMKLCFSMQTQK
+45 SMKLSFSMQTQK
-58 GEPAVYIFDRLASSG
+58 GEPAVYIFDRPASSG

-94 FDTDNMP
+94 FDANNMP

-123 KTTRAA
+123 KNTYAP

-137 PLVETKWNQGTP
+137 PLVKTKWNQGTP

-179 YPEVGT
+179 YPDVGT

-200 VINLAQKPFDWNNM
+200 FINLAQKPFDWNNM
-214 IDSYSGYNYT
+214 IDSYSGYDYT
-224 NEQENAVATLM
+224 NEQGNAVATLM

-276 RLYFNAAEWN
+276 RLYFNTSEWN

-347 GTGGGAGGGY
+347 GTGGGTGGGY

-383 LSASANGSNISLALN
+383 LSASASGSNISLALN

-419 AEIVSVDNSEIKPQY
+419 AEIVSVDNPEIKPQY

-465 TIPSILPNGKYK
+465 SIPSILPNGKYK

-506 VTKNGNSCSVENFT
+506 VTKNGSSCSVENFN
-520 ETELSIVSATPTT
+520 ETELSIVSAEPTT
-533 QVFYK
+533 QVYYE
-538 NACRIKLSI
+538 NACRFRLSVK
-547 ENNSNID
+547 NNSNLE
-554 LSGGFYPVLLDGDK
+554 LSGGFYPVLYDGNTP
-568 EAMLGEGITL
+568 AFLGEGITM
-578 SLKPGEKIDQEF
+578 SLAPGESDNVEF
-590 TTVFELLQGAI
+590 VTTFELLKGVS
-601 APTSQKQYTL
+601 APTETKEYTL
-611 KFLKSASNIE
+611 RFSKNASGSAF
-621 YYNWSAP
+621 YNWSKPLSMGLLLRAP
-628 LTMNVNPST
+628 SFNT
-637 SSFTISDYCVENAP
+637 SNYCIEGAP
-651 TRQETIGSQ
+651 TREETINGQ
-660 LETVFVTSS
+660 TRTAFVVPDPSE
-669 SANIPFSATLKNTGE
+669 IPFAATITNTGT
-684 FFGSQVYTLIFNGD
+684 FFGSPVYTLIFNSTLSGYN
-698 LTGYSLTA
+698 LTSLA
-706 GEMGPT
+706 MGPT
-712 PILNRGESAQI
+712 AILNRGESATVT
-723 KGSIDF
+723 GSADF
-729 PDAEPGLN
+729 TEAEDGEA
-737 YAAVIFYVGKNG
+737 YAAALFYINGGKLTQHNGSQILYFIVDSTASAVNDIESDNTTSDNEIYNLQGIPVGKDINLLPAGIYIRNG
-749 MEQAKTA
+749 K
-756 PIIYF
+756 
-761 TVDPSSSVNKIE
+761 KI
-773 ADSTSEIVY
+773 
-782 DRTNRCVTAQDAESI
+782 
-797 EVYDL
+797 
-802 NGIKLAATDG
+802 
-812 SELRLDEGLTGI
+812 
-824 AIAIVR
+824 
-830 TTSGETKTLKIIL
+830 LKRH

>member
-9 IMSAATLGMFAA
+9 IMSATTLALLAA

-26 QALKRVQ
+26 QALRRVQ
-33 GSSALKMPLKSA
+33 GNSALKMPSKSGT
-45 ASMKLCFSMQTQK
+45 SMKLSFSMQTQK
-58 GEPAVYIFDRLASSG
+58 GEPAVYIFDRPASSG

-94 FDTDNMP
+94 FDANNMP

-123 KTTRAA
+123 KNTYAP

-137 PLVETKWNQGTP
+137 PLVKTKWNQGTP

-179 YPEVGT
+179 YPDVGT

-200 VINLAQKPFDWNNM
+200 FINLAQKPFDWNNM
-214 IDSYSGYNYT
+214 IDSYSGYDYT
-224 NEQENAVATLM
+224 NEQGNAVATLM

-276 RLYFNAAEWN
+276 RLYFNASEWN

-383 LSASANGSNISLALN
+383 LSASASGSNISLALN

-419 AEIVSVDNSEIKPQY
+419 AEIVSVDNPEIKPQY

-465 TIPSILPNGKYK
+465 SIPSILPNGKYK

-506 VTKNGNSCSVENFT
+506 VTKNGSSCSVENFN
-520 ETELSIVSATPTT
+520 ETELSIVSAEPTT
-533 QVFYK
+533 QVYYE
-538 NACRIKLSI
+538 NACRFRLSVK
-547 ENNSNID
+547 NNSNLE
-554 LSGGFYPVLLDGDK
+554 LSGGFYPVLYDGNTP
-568 EAMLGEGITL
+568 AFLGEGITM
-578 SLKPGEKIDQEF
+578 SLAPGESDNVEF
-590 TTVFELLQGAI
+590 VTTFELLNGVS
-601 APTSQKQYTL
+601 APTETKEYTL
-611 KFLKSASNIE
+611 RFSKNASGSAF
-621 YYNWSAP
+621 YNWSKPLSMGLLLRAP
-628 LTMNVNPST
+628 SFNT
-637 SSFTISDYCVENAP
+637 SNYCIEGAP
-651 TRQETIGSQ
+651 TREETINGQ
-660 LETVFVTSS
+660 TRTAFVVPDPSE
-669 SANIPFSATLKNTGE
+669 IPFAATITNTGT
-684 FFGSQVYTLIFNGD
+684 FFGSPVYTLIFNSTLSGFN
-698 LTGYSLTA
+698 LTSLA
-706 GEMGPT
+706 MGPT
-712 PILNRGESAQI
+712 AILNRGESATVT
-723 KGSIDF
+723 GSADF
-729 PDAEPGLN
+729 TEAEDGEA
-737 YAAVIFYVGKNG
+737 YAAALFYINGGKLTQHNGSQILYFIVDSTASAVNDIESDNTTSDNEIYNLQGIPVGKDINLLPAGIYIRNG
-749 MEQAKTA
+749 K
-756 PIIYF
+756 
-761 TVDPSSSVNKIE
+761 KI
-773 ADSTSEIVY
+773 
-782 DRTNRCVTAQDAESI
+782 
-797 EVYDL
+797 
-802 NGIKLAATDG
+802 
-812 SELRLDEGLTGI
+812 
-824 AIAIVR
+824 
-830 TTSGETKTLKIIL
+830 LKRH

>member
-26 QALKRVQ
+26 QALKRVH
-33 GSSALKMPLKSA
+33 GNSALKMPSKSGT
-45 ASMKLCFSMQTQK
+45 SMKLSFSMQTQK
-58 GEPAVYIFDRLASSG
+58 GEPAVYIFDRPASSG

-94 FDTDNMP
+94 FDANNMP

-123 KTTRAA
+123 KNTYAP

-179 YPEVGT
+179 YPDVGT

-200 VINLAQKPFDWNNM
+200 FINLAQKPFDWNNM
-214 IDSYSGYNYT
+214 IDSYSGYDYT
-224 NEQENAVATLM
+224 NEQGNAVATLM

-276 RLYFNAAEWN
+276 RLYFNASEWN

-465 TIPSILPNGKYK
+465 SIPSILPNGKYK

-506 VTKNGNSCSVENFT
+506 VTKNGSSCSVENFN
-520 ETELSIVSATPTT
+520 ETELSIVSAEPTT
-533 QVFYK
+533 QVYYE
-538 NACRIKLSI
+538 NACRFRLSVK
-547 ENNSNID
+547 NNSNLE
-554 LSGGFYPVLLDGDK
+554 LSGGFYPVLYDGNTP
-568 EAMLGEGITL
+568 AFLGEGITM
-578 SLKPGEKIDQEF
+578 SLAPGESDNVEF
-590 TTVFELLQGAI
+590 VTTFELLKGVS
-601 APTSQKQYTL
+601 APTETKEYTL
-611 KFLKSASNIE
+611 RFSKNASGSAF
-621 YYNWSAP
+621 YNWSKPLSMGLLLRAP
-628 LTMNVNPST
+628 SFNT
-637 SSFTISDYCVENAP
+637 SNYCIEGAP
-651 TRQETIGSQ
+651 TREETINGQ
-660 LETVFVTSS
+660 TRTAFVVPDPSE
-669 SANIPFSATLKNTGE
+669 IPFAATITNTGT
-684 FFGSQVYTLIFNGD
+684 FFGSPVYTLIFNSTLSGYN
-698 LTGYSLTA
+698 LTSLA
-706 GEMGPT
+706 MGPT
-712 PILNRGESAQI
+712 AILNRGESATVT
-723 KGSIDF
+723 GSADF
-729 PDAEPGLN
+729 TEAEDGEA
-737 YAAVIFYVGKNG
+737 YAAALFYINGGKLTQHNGSQILYFIVDSTASAVNDIESDNTTSDNEIYNLQGIPVGKDINLLPAGIYIRNG
-749 MEQAKTA
+749 K
-756 PIIYF
+756 
-761 TVDPSSSVNKIE
+761 KI
-773 ADSTSEIVY
+773 
-782 DRTNRCVTAQDAESI
+782 
-797 EVYDL
+797 
-802 NGIKLAATDG
+802 
-812 SELRLDEGLTGI
+812 
-824 AIAIVR
+824 
-830 TTSGETKTLKIIL
+830 LKRH

>member
-9 IMSAATLGMFAA
+9 IMSATTLALLAA

-26 QALKRVQ
+26 QALRRVQ
-33 GSSALKMPLKSA
+33 GNSALKMPSKSGT
-45 ASMKLCFSMQTQK
+45 SMKLSFSMQTQK
-58 GEPAVYIFDRLASSG
+58 GEPAVYIFDRPASSG

-94 FDTDNMP
+94 FDANNMP

-123 KTTRAA
+123 KNTYAP

-179 YPEVGT
+179 YPDVGT

-200 VINLAQKPFDWNNM
+200 FINLAQKPFDWNNM
-214 IDSYSGYNYT
+214 IDSYSGYDYT
-224 NEQENAVATLM
+224 NEQGNAVATLM

-276 RLYFNAAEWN
+276 RLYFNTSEWN

-347 GTGGGAGGGY
+347 GTGGGTGGGY

-383 LSASANGSNISLALN
+383 LSASASGSNISLALN

-419 AEIVSVDNSEIKPQY
+419 AEIVSVDNPEIKPQY

-465 TIPSILPNGKYK
+465 SIPSILPNGKYK

-506 VTKNGNSCSVENFT
+506 VTKNGSSCSVENFN
-520 ETELSIVSATPTT
+520 ETELSIVSAEPTT
-533 QVFYK
+533 QVYYE
-538 NACRIKLSI
+538 NACRFRLSVK
-547 ENNSNID
+547 NNSNLE
-554 LSGGFYPVLLDGDK
+554 LSGGFYPVLYDGNTP
-568 EAMLGEGITL
+568 AFLGEGITM
-578 SLKPGEKIDQEF
+578 SLAPGESDNVEF
-590 TTVFELLQGAI
+590 VTTFELLKGVS
-601 APTSQKQYTL
+601 APTETKEYTL
-611 KFLKSASNIE
+611 RFSKNASGSAF
-621 YYNWSAP
+621 YNWSKPLSMGLLLRAP
-628 LTMNVNPST
+628 SFNT
-637 SSFTISDYCVENAP
+637 SNYCIEGAP
-651 TRQETIGSQ
+651 TREETINGQ
-660 LETVFVTSS
+660 TRTAFVVPDPSE
-669 SANIPFSATLKNTGE
+669 IPFAATITNTGT
-684 FFGSQVYTLIFNGD
+684 FFGSPVYTLIFNSTLSGYN
-698 LTGYSLTA
+698 LTSLA
-706 GEMGPT
+706 MGPT
-712 PILNRGESAQI
+712 AILNRGESATVT
-723 KGSIDF
+723 GSADF
-729 PDAEPGLN
+729 TEAEDGEA
-737 YAAVIFYVGKNG
+737 YAAALFYINGGKLTQHNGSQILYFIVDSTASAVNDIESDNTTSDNEIYNLQGIPVGKDINLLPAGIYIRNG
-749 MEQAKTA
+749 K
-756 PIIYF
+756 
-761 TVDPSSSVNKIE
+761 KI
-773 ADSTSEIVY
+773 
-782 DRTNRCVTAQDAESI
+782 
-797 EVYDL
+797 
-802 NGIKLAATDG
+802 
-812 SELRLDEGLTGI
+812 
-824 AIAIVR
+824 
-830 TTSGETKTLKIIL
+830 LKRH

>member
-9 IMSAATLGMFAA
+9 IMSATTLALLAA

-26 QALKRVQ
+26 QALRRVQ
-33 GSSALKMPLKSA
+33 GNSALKMPSKSGT
-45 ASMKLCFSMQTQK
+45 SMKLSFSMQTQK
-58 GEPAVYIFDRLASSG
+58 GEPAVYIFDRPASSG

-94 FDTDNMP
+94 FDANNMP

-123 KTTRAA
+123 KNTYAP

-137 PLVETKWNQGTP
+137 PLVKTKWNQGTP

-200 VINLAQKPFDWNNM
+200 FINLAQKPFDWNNM
-214 IDSYSGYNYT
+214 IDSYSGYDYT
-224 NEQENAVATLM
+224 NEQGNAVATLM

-276 RLYFNAAEWN
+276 RLYFNTSEWN

-347 GTGGGAGGGY
+347 GTGGGTGGGY

-365 GIQPSSVET
+365 GIQPSSEET

-383 LSASANGSNISLALN
+383 LSASASGSNISLALN

-465 TIPSILPNGKYK
+465 SIPSILPNGKYK

-506 VTKNGNSCSVENFT
+506 VTKNGNSCSVENFN
-520 ETELSIVSATPTT
+520 ETELSIVSAEPTT
-533 QVFYK
+533 QVYYE
-538 NACRIKLSI
+538 NACRFRLSVK
-547 ENNSNID
+547 NNSNLE
-554 LSGGFYPVLLDGDK
+554 LSGGFYPVLYDGNTP
-568 EAMLGEGITL
+568 AFLGEGITM
-578 SLKPGEKIDQEF
+578 SLAPGESDNVEF
-590 TTVFELLQGAI
+590 VTTFELLKGVS
-601 APTSQKQYTL
+601 APTETKEYTL
-611 KFLKSASNIE
+611 RFSKNASGSAF
-621 YYNWSAP
+621 YNWSKPLSMGLLLRAP
-628 LTMNVNPST
+628 SFNT
-637 SSFTISDYCVENAP
+637 SNYCIEGAP
-651 TRQETIGSQ
+651 TREETINGQ
-660 LETVFVTSS
+660 TRTAFVVPDPSE
-669 SANIPFSATLKNTGE
+669 IPFAATITNTGT
-684 FFGSQVYTLIFNGD
+684 FFGSPVYTLIFNSTLSGYN
-698 LTGYSLTA
+698 LTSLA
-706 GEMGPT
+706 MGPT
-712 PILNRGESAQI
+712 AILNRGESATVT
-723 KGSIDF
+723 GSADF
-729 PDAEPGLN
+729 TEAEDGEA
-737 YAAVIFYVGKNG
+737 YAAALFYINGGKLTQHNGSQILYFIVDSTASAVNDIESDNTTSDNEIYNLQGIPVGKDINLLPAGIYIRNG
-749 MEQAKTA
+749 K
-756 PIIYF
+756 
-761 TVDPSSSVNKIE
+761 KI
-773 ADSTSEIVY
+773 
-782 DRTNRCVTAQDAESI
+782 
-797 EVYDL
+797 
-802 NGIKLAATDG
+802 
-812 SELRLDEGLTGI
+812 
-824 AIAIVR
+824 
-830 TTSGETKTLKIIL
+830 LKRH

>member
-9 IMSAATLGMFAA
+9 IMSATTLALLAA

-26 QALKRVQ
+26 QALRRVQ
-33 GSSALKMPLKSA
+33 GNSALKMPSKSGT
-45 ASMKLCFSMQTQK
+45 SMKLSFSMQTQK
-58 GEPAVYIFDRLASSG
+58 GEPAVYIFDRPASSG

-94 FDTDNMP
+94 FDANNMP

-123 KTTRAA
+123 KNTYAP

-137 PLVETKWNQGTP
+137 PLVKTKWNQGTP

-200 VINLAQKPFDWNNM
+200 FINLAQKPFDWNNM
-214 IDSYSGYNYT
+214 IDSYSGYDYT
-224 NEQENAVATLM
+224 NEQGNAVATLM

-276 RLYFNAAEWN
+276 RLYFNASEWN

-383 LSASANGSNISLALN
+383 LSASASGSNISLALN

-419 AEIVSVDNSEIKPQY
+419 AEIVSVDNPEIKPQY

-465 TIPSILPNGKYK
+465 SIPSILPNGKYK

-506 VTKNGNSCSVENFT
+506 VTKNGSSCSVENFN
-520 ETELSIVSATPTT
+520 ETELSIVSAEPTT
-533 QVFYK
+533 QVYYE
-538 NACRIKLSI
+538 NACRFRLSVK
-547 ENNSNID
+547 NNSNLE
-554 LSGGFYPVLLDGDK
+554 LSGGFYPVLYDGNTP
-568 EAMLGEGITL
+568 AFLGEGITM
-578 SLKPGEKIDQEF
+578 SLAPGESDNVEF
-590 TTVFELLQGAI
+590 VTTFELLNGVS
-601 APTSQKQYTL
+601 APTETKEYTL
-611 KFLKSASNIE
+611 RFSKNASGSAF
-621 YYNWSAP
+621 YNWSKPLSMGLLLRAP
-628 LTMNVNPST
+628 SFNT
-637 SSFTISDYCVENAP
+637 SNYCIEGAP
-651 TRQETIGSQ
+651 TREETINGQ
-660 LETVFVTSS
+660 TRTAFVVPDPSE
-669 SANIPFSATLKNTGE
+669 IPFAATITNTGT
-684 FFGSQVYTLIFNGD
+684 FFGSPVYTLIFNSTLSGYN
-698 LTGYSLTA
+698 LTSLA
-706 GEMGPT
+706 MGPT
-712 PILNRGESAQI
+712 AILNRGESATVT
-723 KGSIDF
+723 GSADF
-729 PDAEPGLN
+729 TEAEDGEA
-737 YAAVIFYVGKNG
+737 YAAALFYINGGKLTQHNGSQILYFIVDSTASAVNDIESDNTTSDNEIYNLQGIPVGKDINLLPAGIYIRNG
-749 MEQAKTA
+749 K
-756 PIIYF
+756 
-761 TVDPSSSVNKIE
+761 KI
-773 ADSTSEIVY
+773 
-782 DRTNRCVTAQDAESI
+782 
-797 EVYDL
+797 
-802 NGIKLAATDG
+802 
-812 SELRLDEGLTGI
+812 
-824 AIAIVR
+824 
-830 TTSGETKTLKIIL
+830 LKRH

>member
-9 IMSAATLGMFAA
+9 IMSATTLALLAA

-26 QALKRVQ
+26 QALRRVQ
-33 GSSALKMPLKSA
+33 GNSALKMPSKSGT
-45 ASMKLCFSMQTQK
+45 SMKLSFSMQTQK
-58 GEPAVYIFDRLASSG
+58 GEPAVYIFDRPASSG

-94 FDTDNMP
+94 FDANNMP

-123 KTTRAA
+123 KNTYAP

-137 PLVETKWNQGTP
+137 PLVKTKWNQGTP

-200 VINLAQKPFDWNNM
+200 FINLAQKPFDWNNM
-214 IDSYSGYNYT
+214 IDSYSGYDYT
-224 NEQENAVATLM
+224 NEQGNAVATLM
-235 QAAGYAAKMNYAPG
+235 QAVGYAAKMNYAPG

-276 RLYFNAAEWN
+276 RLYFNTSEWN

-365 GIQPSSVET
+365 GIQPSSEET

-383 LSASANGSNISLALN
+383 LSASASGSNISLALN

-412 AVKVRMG
+412 TVKVRMG
-419 AEIVSVDNSEIKPQY
+419 AEIVSVDNPEIKPQY

-465 TIPSILPNGKYK
+465 SIPSILPNGKYK

-506 VTKNGNSCSVENFT
+506 VTKNGSSCSVENFN
-520 ETELSIVSATPTT
+520 ETELSIVSAEPTT
-533 QVFYK
+533 QVYYE
-538 NACRIKLSI
+538 NACRFRLSVK
-547 ENNSNID
+547 NNSNLE
-554 LSGGFYPVLLDGDK
+554 LSGGFYPVLYDGNTP
-568 EAMLGEGITL
+568 AFLGEGITM
-578 SLKPGEKIDQEF
+578 SLAPGESDNVEF
-590 TTVFELLQGAI
+590 VTTFELLKGVS
-601 APTSQKQYTL
+601 APTETKEYTL
-611 KFLKSASNIE
+611 RFSKNASGSAF
-621 YYNWSAP
+621 YNWSKPLSMGLLLRAP
-628 LTMNVNPST
+628 SFNT
-637 SSFTISDYCVENAP
+637 SNYCIEGAP
-651 TRQETIGSQ
+651 TREETINGQ
-660 LETVFVTSS
+660 TRTAFVVPDPSE
-669 SANIPFSATLKNTGE
+669 IPFAATITNTGT
-684 FFGSQVYTLIFNGD
+684 FFGSPVYTLIFNSTLSGYN
-698 LTGYSLTA
+698 LTSLA
-706 GEMGPT
+706 MGPT
-712 PILNRGESAQI
+712 AILNRGESATVT
-723 KGSIDF
+723 GSADF
-729 PDAEPGLN
+729 TEAEDGEA
-737 YAAVIFYVGKNG
+737 YAAALFYINGGKLTQHNGSQILYFIVDSTASAVNDIESDNTTSDNEIYNLQGIPVGKDINSLPAGIYIRNG
-749 MEQAKTA
+749 K
-756 PIIYF
+756 
-761 TVDPSSSVNKIE
+761 KI
-773 ADSTSEIVY
+773 
-782 DRTNRCVTAQDAESI
+782 
-797 EVYDL
+797 
-802 NGIKLAATDG
+802 
-812 SELRLDEGLTGI
+812 
-824 AIAIVR
+824 
-830 TTSGETKTLKIIL
+830 LKRH

>member
-9 IMSAATLGMFAA
+9 IMSATTLALLAA

-26 QALKRVQ
+26 QALRRVH
-33 GSSALKMPLKSA
+33 GNSALKMPSKSGT
-45 ASMKLCFSMQTQK
+45 SMKLSFSMQTQK
-58 GEPAVYIFDRLASSG
+58 GEPAVYIFDRPASSG

-94 FDTDNMP
+94 FDANNMP

-123 KTTRAA
+123 KNTYAP

-179 YPEVGT
+179 YPDVGT

-200 VINLAQKPFDWNNM
+200 FINLAQKPFDWNNM
-214 IDSYSGYNYT
+214 IDSYSGYDYT
-224 NEQENAVATLM
+224 NEQGNAVATLM

-276 RLYFNAAEWN
+276 RLYFNASEWN

-383 LSASANGSNISLALN
+383 LSASASGSNISLALN

-419 AEIVSVDNSEIKPQY
+419 AEIVSVDNPEIKPQY

-465 TIPSILPNGKYK
+465 SIPSILPNGKYK

-506 VTKNGNSCSVENFT
+506 VTKNGSSCSVENFN
-520 ETELSIVSATPTT
+520 ETELSIVSAEPTT
-533 QVFYK
+533 QVYYE
-538 NACRIKLSI
+538 NACRFRLSVK
-547 ENNSNID
+547 NNSNLE
-554 LSGGFYPVLLDGDK
+554 LSGGFYPVLYDGNTP
-568 EAMLGEGITL
+568 AFLGEGITM
-578 SLKPGEKIDQEF
+578 SLAPGESDNVEF
-590 TTVFELLQGAI
+590 VTTFELLKGVS
-601 APTSQKQYTL
+601 APTETKEYTL
-611 KFLKSASNIE
+611 RFSKNASGSAF
-621 YYNWSAP
+621 YNWSKPLSMGLLLRAP
-628 LTMNVNPST
+628 SFNT
-637 SSFTISDYCVENAP
+637 SNYCIEGAP
-651 TRQETIGSQ
+651 TREETINGQ
-660 LETVFVTSS
+660 TRTAFVVPDPSE
-669 SANIPFSATLKNTGE
+669 IPFAATITNTGT
-684 FFGSQVYTLIFNGD
+684 FFGSPVYTLIFNSTLSGYN
-698 LTGYSLTA
+698 LTSLA
-706 GEMGPT
+706 MGPT
-712 PILNRGESAQI
+712 AILNRGESATVT
-723 KGSIDF
+723 GSADF
-729 PDAEPGLN
+729 TEAEDGEA
-737 YAAVIFYVGKNG
+737 YAAALFYINGGKLTQHNGSQILYFIVDSTASAVNDIESDNTTSDNEIYNLQGIPVGKDINSLPAGIYIRNG
-749 MEQAKTA
+749 K
-756 PIIYF
+756 
-761 TVDPSSSVNKIE
+761 KI
-773 ADSTSEIVY
+773 
-782 DRTNRCVTAQDAESI
+782 
-797 EVYDL
+797 
-802 NGIKLAATDG
+802 
-812 SELRLDEGLTGI
+812 
-824 AIAIVR
+824 
-830 TTSGETKTLKIIL
+830 LKRH

>member
-9 IMSAATLGMFAA
+9 IMSATTLALLAA

-26 QALKRVQ
+26 QALRRVH
-33 GSSALKMPLKSA
+33 GNSALKMPSKSGT
-45 ASMKLCFSMQTQK
+45 SMKLSFSMQTQK
-58 GEPAVYIFDRLASSG
+58 GEPAVYIFDRPASSG

-94 FDTDNMP
+94 FDANNMP

-123 KTTRAA
+123 KNTYAP

-179 YPEVGT
+179 YPDVGT

-200 VINLAQKPFDWNNM
+200 FINLAQKPFDWNNM
-214 IDSYSGYNYT
+214 IDSYSGYDYT
-224 NEQENAVATLM
+224 NEQGNAVATLM

-276 RLYFNAAEWN
+276 RLYFNASEWN

-383 LSASANGSNISLALN
+383 LSASASGSNISLALN

-419 AEIVSVDNSEIKPQY
+419 AEIVSVDNPEIKPQY

-465 TIPSILPNGKYK
+465 SIPSILPNGKYK

-506 VTKNGNSCSVENFT
+506 VTKNGSSCSVENFN
-520 ETELSIVSATPTT
+520 ETELSIVSAEPTT
-533 QVFYK
+533 QVYYE
-538 NACRIKLSI
+538 NACRFRLSVK
-547 ENNSNID
+547 NNSNLE
-554 LSGGFYPVLLDGDK
+554 LSGGFYPVLYDGNTP
-568 EAMLGEGITL
+568 AFLGEGITM
-578 SLKPGEKIDQEF
+578 SLAPGESDNVEF
-590 TTVFELLQGAI
+590 VTTFELLNGVS
-601 APTSQKQYTL
+601 APTETKEYTL
-611 KFLKSASNIE
+611 RFSKNASGSAF
-621 YYNWSAP
+621 YNWSKPLSMGLLLRAP
-628 LTMNVNPST
+628 SFNT
-637 SSFTISDYCVENAP
+637 SNYCIEGAP
-651 TRQETIGSQ
+651 TREETINGQ
-660 LETVFVTSS
+660 TRTAFVVPDPSE
-669 SANIPFSATLKNTGE
+669 IPFAATITNTGT
-684 FFGSQVYTLIFNGD
+684 FFGSPVYTLIFNSTLSGYN
-698 LTGYSLTA
+698 LTSLA
-706 GEMGPT
+706 MGPT
-712 PILNRGESAQI
+712 AILNRGESATVT
-723 KGSIDF
+723 GSADF
-729 PDAEPGLN
+729 TEAEDGEA
-737 YAAVIFYVGKNG
+737 YAAALFYINGGKLTQHNGSQILYFIVDSTASAVNDIESDNTTSDNEIYNLQGIPVGKDINLLPAGIYIRNG
-749 MEQAKTA
+749 K
-756 PIIYF
+756 
-761 TVDPSSSVNKIE
+761 KI
-773 ADSTSEIVY
+773 
-782 DRTNRCVTAQDAESI
+782 
-797 EVYDL
+797 
-802 NGIKLAATDG
+802 
-812 SELRLDEGLTGI
+812 
-824 AIAIVR
+824 
-830 TTSGETKTLKIIL
+830 LKRH

>member
-9 IMSAATLGMFAA
+9 IMSATTLALLAA

-26 QALKRVQ
+26 QALRRVQ
-33 GSSALKMPLKSA
+33 GNSALKMPSKSGI
-45 ASMKLCFSMQTQK
+45 SMKLSFSMQTQK
-58 GEPAVYIFDRLASSG
+58 GEPAVYIFDRPASSG

-94 FDTDNMP
+94 FDANNMP

-123 KTTRAA
+123 KNTYAP

-137 PLVETKWNQGTP
+137 PLVKTKWNQGTP
-149 YNNLCPSVNNVKC
+149 YNNLCPSVNNIKC

-200 VINLAQKPFDWNNM
+200 FINLAQKPFDWNNM
-214 IDSYSGYNYT
+214 IDSYSGYDYT
-224 NEQENAVATLM
+224 NEQGNAVATLM

-276 RLYFNAAEWN
+276 RLYFNASEWN

-383 LSASANGSNISLALN
+383 LSASASGSNISLALN

-419 AEIVSVDNSEIKPQY
+419 AEIVSVDNPEIKPQY

-465 TIPSILPNGKYK
+465 SIPSILPNGKYK

-506 VTKNGNSCSVENFT
+506 VTKNGNSCSVENFN
-520 ETELSIVSATPTT
+520 ETELSIVSAEPTT
-533 QVFYK
+533 QVYYE
-538 NACRIKLSI
+538 NACRFRLSVK
-547 ENNSNID
+547 NNSNLE
-554 LSGGFYPVLLDGDK
+554 LSGGFYPVLYDGNTP
-568 EAMLGEGITL
+568 AFLGEGITM
-578 SLKPGEKIDQEF
+578 SLAPGESDNVEF
-590 TTVFELLQGAI
+590 VTTFELLNGVS
-601 APTSQKQYTL
+601 APTETKEYTL
-611 KFLKSASNIE
+611 RFSKNASGSAF
-621 YYNWSAP
+621 YNWSKPLSMGLLLRAP
-628 LTMNVNPST
+628 SFNT
-637 SSFTISDYCVENAP
+637 SNYCIEGAP
-651 TRQETIGSQ
+651 TREETINGQ
-660 LETVFVTSS
+660 TRTAFVVPDPSE
-669 SANIPFSATLKNTGE
+669 IPFAATITNTGT
-684 FFGSQVYTLIFNGD
+684 FFGSPVYTLIFNSTLSGFN
-698 LTGYSLTA
+698 LTSLA
-706 GEMGPT
+706 MGPT
-712 PILNRGESAQI
+712 AILNRGESATVT
-723 KGSIDF
+723 GSADF
-729 PDAEPGLN
+729 TEAEDGEA
-737 YAAVIFYVGKNG
+737 YAAALFYINGGKLTQHNGSQILYFIVDSTASAVNDIESDNTTSDNEIYNLQGIPVGKDINSLPAGIYIRNG
-749 MEQAKTA
+749 K
-756 PIIYF
+756 
-761 TVDPSSSVNKIE
+761 KI
-773 ADSTSEIVY
+773 
-782 DRTNRCVTAQDAESI
+782 
-797 EVYDL
+797 
-802 NGIKLAATDG
+802 
-812 SELRLDEGLTGI
+812 
-824 AIAIVR
+824 
-830 TTSGETKTLKIIL
+830 LKRH

>member
-9 IMSAATLGMFAA
+9 IMSATTLALLAA

-26 QALKRVQ
+26 QALRRVQ
-33 GSSALKMPLKSA
+33 GNSALKMPSKSGT
-45 ASMKLCFSMQTQK
+45 SMKLSFSMQTQK
-58 GEPAVYIFDRLASSG
+58 GEPAVYIFDRPASSG

-94 FDTDNMP
+94 FDANNMP

-123 KTTRAA
+123 KNTYAP

-137 PLVETKWNQGTP
+137 PLVKTKWNQGTP

-200 VINLAQKPFDWNNM
+200 FINLAQKPFDWNNM
-214 IDSYSGYNYT
+214 IDSYSGYDYT
-224 NEQENAVATLM
+224 NEQGNAVATLM

-276 RLYFNAAEWN
+276 RLYFNASEWN

-383 LSASANGSNISLALN
+383 LSASASGSNISLALN

-419 AEIVSVDNSEIKPQY
+419 AEIVSVDNPEIKPQY

-465 TIPSILPNGKYK
+465 SIPSILPNGKYK

-506 VTKNGNSCSVENFT
+506 VTKNGNSCSVENFN
-520 ETELSIVSATPTT
+520 ETELSIVSAEPTT
-533 QVFYK
+533 QVYYE
-538 NACRIKLSI
+538 NACRFRLSVK
-547 ENNSNID
+547 NNSNLE
-554 LSGGFYPVLLDGDK
+554 LSGGFYPVLYDGNTP
-568 EAMLGEGITL
+568 AFLGEGITM
-578 SLKPGEKIDQEF
+578 SLAPGESDNVEF
-590 TTVFELLQGAI
+590 VTTFELLNGVS
-601 APTSQKQYTL
+601 APTETKEYTL
-611 KFLKSASNIE
+611 RFSKNASGSAF
-621 YYNWSAP
+621 YNWSKPLSMGLLLRAP
-628 LTMNVNPST
+628 SFNT
-637 SSFTISDYCVENAP
+637 SNYCIEGAP
-651 TRQETIGSQ
+651 TREETINGQ
-660 LETVFVTSS
+660 TRTAFVVPDPSE
-669 SANIPFSATLKNTGE
+669 IPFAATITNTGT
-684 FFGSQVYTLIFNGD
+684 FFGSPVYTLIFNSTLSGFN
-698 LTGYSLTA
+698 LTSLA
-706 GEMGPT
+706 MGPT
-712 PILNRGESAQI
+712 AILNRGESATVT
-723 KGSIDF
+723 GSADF
-729 PDAEPGLN
+729 TEAEDGEA
-737 YAAVIFYVGKNG
+737 YAAALFYINGGKLTQHNGSQILYFIVDSTASAVNDIESDNTTSDNEIYNLQGIPVGKDINSLPAGIYIRNG
-749 MEQAKTA
+749 K
-756 PIIYF
+756 
-761 TVDPSSSVNKIE
+761 KI
-773 ADSTSEIVY
+773 
-782 DRTNRCVTAQDAESI
+782 
-797 EVYDL
+797 
-802 NGIKLAATDG
+802 
-812 SELRLDEGLTGI
+812 
-824 AIAIVR
+824 
-830 TTSGETKTLKIIL
+830 LKRH

>member
-9 IMSAATLGMFAA
+9 IMSATTLALLAA

-26 QALKRVQ
+26 QALRRVQ
-33 GSSALKMPLKSA
+33 GNSALKMPSKSGT
-45 ASMKLCFSMQTQK
+45 SMKLSFSMQTQK
-58 GEPAVYIFDRLASSG
+58 GEPAVYIFDRPASSG

-94 FDTDNMP
+94 FDANNMP

-123 KTTRAA
+123 KNTYAP

-179 YPEVGT
+179 YPDVGT

-200 VINLAQKPFDWNNM
+200 FINLAQKPFDWNNM
-214 IDSYSGYNYT
+214 IDSYSGYDYT
-224 NEQENAVATLM
+224 NEQGNAVATLM

-276 RLYFNAAEWN
+276 RLYFNASEWN

-383 LSASANGSNISLALN
+383 LSASASGSNISLALN

-419 AEIVSVDNSEIKPQY
+419 AEIVSVDNPEIKPQY

-465 TIPSILPNGKYK
+465 SIPSILPNGKYK

-506 VTKNGNSCSVENFT
+506 VTKNGSSCSVENFN
-520 ETELSIVSATPTT
+520 ETELSIVSAEPTT
-533 QVFYK
+533 QVYYE
-538 NACRIKLSI
+538 NACRFRLSVK
-547 ENNSNID
+547 NNSNLE
-554 LSGGFYPVLLDGDK
+554 LSGGFYPVLYDGNTP
-568 EAMLGEGITL
+568 AFLGEGITM
-578 SLKPGEKIDQEF
+578 SLAPGESDNVEF
-590 TTVFELLQGAI
+590 VTTFELLKGVS
-601 APTSQKQYTL
+601 APTETKEYTL
-611 KFLKSASNIE
+611 RFSKNASGSAF
-621 YYNWSAP
+621 YNWSKPLSMGLLLRAP
-628 LTMNVNPST
+628 SFNT
-637 SSFTISDYCVENAP
+637 SNYCIEGAP
-651 TRQETIGSQ
+651 TREETINGQ
-660 LETVFVTSS
+660 TRTAFVVPDPSE
-669 SANIPFSATLKNTGE
+669 IPFAATITNTGT
-684 FFGSQVYTLIFNGD
+684 FFGSPVYTLIFNSTLSGYN
-698 LTGYSLTA
+698 LTSLA
-706 GEMGPT
+706 MGPT
-712 PILNRGESAQI
+712 AILNRGESATVT
-723 KGSIDF
+723 GSADF
-729 PDAEPGLN
+729 TEAEDGEA
-737 YAAVIFYVGKNG
+737 YAAALFYINGGKLTQHNGSQILYFIVDSTASAVNDIESDNTTSDNEIYNLQGIPVGKDINLLPAGIYIRNG
-749 MEQAKTA
+749 K
-756 PIIYF
+756 
-761 TVDPSSSVNKIE
+761 KI
-773 ADSTSEIVY
+773 
-782 DRTNRCVTAQDAESI
+782 
-797 EVYDL
+797 
-802 NGIKLAATDG
+802 
-812 SELRLDEGLTGI
+812 
-824 AIAIVR
+824 
-830 TTSGETKTLKIIL
+830 LKRH

>member
-9 IMSAATLGMFAA
+9 IMSATTLALLAA

-26 QALKRVQ
+26 QALRRVQ
-33 GSSALKMPLKSA
+33 GNSALKMPSKSGT
-45 ASMKLCFSMQTQK
+45 SMKLSFSMQTQK
-58 GEPAVYIFDRLASSG
+58 GEPAVYIFDRPASSG

-94 FDTDNMP
+94 FDANNMP

-123 KTTRAA
+123 KNTYAP

-137 PLVETKWNQGTP
+137 PLVKTKWNQGTP

-200 VINLAQKPFDWNNM
+200 FINLAQKPFDWNNM
-214 IDSYSGYNYT
+214 IDSYSGYDYT
-224 NEQENAVATLM
+224 NEQGNAVATLM

-276 RLYFNAAEWN
+276 RLYFNTSEWN

-383 LSASANGSNISLALN
+383 LSASASGSNISLALN

-419 AEIVSVDNSEIKPQY
+419 AEIVSVDNPEIKPQY

-465 TIPSILPNGKYK
+465 SIPSILPNGKYK

-506 VTKNGNSCSVENFT
+506 VTKNGNSCSVENFN
-520 ETELSIVSATPTT
+520 ETELSIVSAEPTT
-533 QVFYK
+533 QVYYE
-538 NACRIKLSI
+538 NACRFRLSVK
-547 ENNSNID
+547 NNSNLE
-554 LSGGFYPVLLDGDK
+554 LSGGFYPVLYDGNTP
-568 EAMLGEGITL
+568 AFLGEGITM
-578 SLKPGEKIDQEF
+578 SLAPGESDNVEF
-590 TTVFELLQGAI
+590 VTTFELLKGVS
-601 APTSQKQYTL
+601 APTETKEYTL
-611 KFLKSASNIE
+611 RFSKNASGSAF
-621 YYNWSAP
+621 YNWSKPLSMGLLLRAP
-628 LTMNVNPST
+628 SFNT
-637 SSFTISDYCVENAP
+637 SNYCIEGAP
-651 TRQETIGSQ
+651 TREETINGQ
-660 LETVFVTSS
+660 TRTAFVVPDPSE
-669 SANIPFSATLKNTGE
+669 IPFAATITNTGT
-684 FFGSQVYTLIFNGD
+684 FFGSPVYTLIFNSALSGYN
-698 LTGYSLTA
+698 LTSLA
-706 GEMGPT
+706 MGPT
-712 PILNRGESAQI
+712 AILNRGESATVT
-723 KGSIDF
+723 GSADF
-729 PDAEPGLN
+729 TEAEDGEA
-737 YAAVIFYVGKNG
+737 YAAALFYINGGKLTQHNGSQILYFIVDSTASAVNDIESDNTTSDNEIYNLQGIPVGKDINSLPAGIYIRNG
-749 MEQAKTA
+749 K
-756 PIIYF
+756 
-761 TVDPSSSVNKIE
+761 KI
-773 ADSTSEIVY
+773 
-782 DRTNRCVTAQDAESI
+782 
-797 EVYDL
+797 
-802 NGIKLAATDG
+802 
-812 SELRLDEGLTGI
+812 
-824 AIAIVR
+824 
-830 TTSGETKTLKIIL
+830 LKRH

>member
-9 IMSAATLGMFAA
+9 IMSATTLALLAA

-26 QALKRVQ
+26 QALRRVQ
-33 GSSALKMPLKSA
+33 GNSALKMPSKSGT
-45 ASMKLCFSMQTQK
+45 SMKLSFSMQTQK
-58 GEPAVYIFDRLASSG
+58 GEPAVYIFDRPASSG

-94 FDTDNMP
+94 FDANNMP

-123 KTTRAA
+123 KNTYAP

-200 VINLAQKPFDWNNM
+200 FINLAQKPFDWNNM
-214 IDSYSGYNYT
+214 IDSYSGYDYT
-224 NEQENAVATLM
+224 NEQGNAVATLM

-276 RLYFNAAEWN
+276 RLYFNTSEWN

-365 GIQPSSVET
+365 GIQPSSEET

-383 LSASANGSNISLALN
+383 LSASASGSNISLALN

-465 TIPSILPNGKYK
+465 SIPSILPNGKYK

-506 VTKNGNSCSVENFT
+506 VTKNGNSCSVENFN
-520 ETELSIVSATPTT
+520 ETELSIVSAEPTT
-533 QVFYK
+533 QVYYE
-538 NACRIKLSI
+538 NACRFRLSVK
-547 ENNSNID
+547 NNSNLE
-554 LSGGFYPVLLDGDK
+554 LSGGFYPVLYDGNTP
-568 EAMLGEGITL
+568 AFLGEGITM
-578 SLKPGEKIDQEF
+578 SLAPGESDNVEF
-590 TTVFELLQGAI
+590 VTTFELLKGVS
-601 APTSQKQYTL
+601 APTETKEYTL
-611 KFLKSASNIE
+611 RFSKNASGSAF
-621 YYNWSAP
+621 YNWSKPLSMGLLLRAP
-628 LTMNVNPST
+628 SFNT
-637 SSFTISDYCVENAP
+637 SNYCIEGAP
-651 TRQETIGSQ
+651 TREETINGQ
-660 LETVFVTSS
+660 TRTAFVVPDPSE
-669 SANIPFSATLKNTGE
+669 IPFAATITNTGT
-684 FFGSQVYTLIFNGD
+684 FFGSPVYTLIFNSTLSGYN
-698 LTGYSLTA
+698 LTSLA
-706 GEMGPT
+706 MGPT
-712 PILNRGESAQI
+712 AILNRGESATVT
-723 KGSIDF
+723 GSADF
-729 PDAEPGLN
+729 TEAEDGEA
-737 YAAVIFYVGKNG
+737 YAAALFYINGGKLTQHNGSQILYFIVDSTASAVNDIESDNTTSDNEIYNLQGIPVGKDINLLPAGIYIRNG
-749 MEQAKTA
+749 K
-756 PIIYF
+756 
-761 TVDPSSSVNKIE
+761 KI
-773 ADSTSEIVY
+773 
-782 DRTNRCVTAQDAESI
+782 
-797 EVYDL
+797 
-802 NGIKLAATDG
+802 
-812 SELRLDEGLTGI
+812 
-824 AIAIVR
+824 
-830 TTSGETKTLKIIL
+830 LKRH

>member
-1 MKRITSLA
+1 
-9 IMSAATLGMFAA
+9 MSATTLALLAA

-33 GSSALKMPLKSA
+33 GNSALKMPSKSGI
-45 ASMKLCFSMQTQK
+45 SMKLSFSMQTQK
-58 GEPAVYIFDRLASSG
+58 GEPAVYIFDRPASSG

-94 FDTDNMP
+94 FDANNMP

-123 KTTRAA
+123 KNTYAP

-137 PLVETKWNQGTP
+137 PLVKTKWNQGTP
-149 YNNLCPSVNNVKC
+149 YNNLCPSVNNIKC

-200 VINLAQKPFDWNNM
+200 FINLAQKPFDWNNM
-214 IDSYSGYNYT
+214 IDSYSGYDYT
-224 NEQENAVATLM
+224 NEQGNAVATLM

-276 RLYFNAAEWN
+276 RLYFNASEWN

-383 LSASANGSNISLALN
+383 LSASASGSNISLALN

-419 AEIVSVDNSEIKPQY
+419 AEIVSVDNPEIKPQY

-465 TIPSILPNGKYK
+465 SIPSILPNGKYK

-506 VTKNGNSCSVENFT
+506 VTKNGNSCSVENFN
-520 ETELSIVSATPTT
+520 ETELSIVSAEPTT
-533 QVFYK
+533 QVYYE
-538 NACRIKLSI
+538 NACRFRLSVK
-547 ENNSNID
+547 NNSNLE
-554 LSGGFYPVLLDGDK
+554 LSGGFYPVLYDGNTP
-568 EAMLGEGITL
+568 AFLGEGITM
-578 SLKPGEKIDQEF
+578 SLAPGESDNVEF
-590 TTVFELLQGAI
+590 VTTFELLNGVS
-601 APTSQKQYTL
+601 APTETKEYTL
-611 KFLKSASNIE
+611 RFSKNASGSAF
-621 YYNWSAP
+621 YNWSKPLSMGLLLRAP
-628 LTMNVNPST
+628 SFNT
-637 SSFTISDYCVENAP
+637 SNYCIEGAP
-651 TRQETIGSQ
+651 TREETINGQ
-660 LETVFVTSS
+660 TRTAFVVPDPSE
-669 SANIPFSATLKNTGE
+669 IPFAATITNTGT
-684 FFGSQVYTLIFNGD
+684 FFGSPVYTLIFNSTLSGFN
-698 LTGYSLTA
+698 LTSLA
-706 GEMGPT
+706 MGPT
-712 PILNRGESAQI
+712 AILNRGESATVT
-723 KGSIDF
+723 GSADF
-729 PDAEPGLN
+729 TEAEDGEA
-737 YAAVIFYVGKNG
+737 YAAALFYINGGKLTQHNGSQILYFIVDSTASAVNDIESDNTTSDNEIYNLQGIPVGKDINSLPAGIYIRNG
-749 MEQAKTA
+749 K
-756 PIIYF
+756 
-761 TVDPSSSVNKIE
+761 KI
-773 ADSTSEIVY
+773 
-782 DRTNRCVTAQDAESI
+782 
-797 EVYDL
+797 
-802 NGIKLAATDG
+802 
-812 SELRLDEGLTGI
+812 
-824 AIAIVR
+824 
-830 TTSGETKTLKIIL
+830 LKRH

>member
-9 IMSAATLGMFAA
+9 IMSATTLALLAA

-33 GSSALKMPLKSA
+33 GNSALKMPSKSGI
-45 ASMKLCFSMQTQK
+45 SMKLSFSMQTQK
-58 GEPAVYIFDRLASSG
+58 GEPAVYIFDRPASSG

-94 FDTDNMP
+94 FDANNMP

-123 KTTRAA
+123 KNTYAP

-137 PLVETKWNQGTP
+137 PLVKTKWNQGTP
-149 YNNLCPSVNNVKC
+149 YNNLCPSVNNIKC

-200 VINLAQKPFDWNNM
+200 FINLAQKPFDWNNM
-214 IDSYSGYNYT
+214 IDSYSGYDYT
-224 NEQENAVATLM
+224 NEQGNAVATLM

-276 RLYFNAAEWN
+276 RLYFNASEWN

-383 LSASANGSNISLALN
+383 LSASASGSNISLALN

-419 AEIVSVDNSEIKPQY
+419 AEIVSVDNPEIKPQY

-456 QGIKGNATV
+456 LGIKGNATV
-465 TIPSILPNGKYK
+465 SIPSILPNGKYK

-506 VTKNGNSCSVENFT
+506 VTKNGNSCSVENFN
-520 ETELSIVSATPTT
+520 ETELSIVSAEPTT
-533 QVFYK
+533 QVYYE
-538 NACRIKLSI
+538 NACRFRLSVK
-547 ENNSNID
+547 NNSNLE
-554 LSGGFYPVLLDGDK
+554 LSGGFYPVLYDGNTP
-568 EAMLGEGITL
+568 AFLGEGITM
-578 SLKPGEKIDQEF
+578 SLAPGESDNVEF
-590 TTVFELLQGAI
+590 VTTFELLNGVS
-601 APTSQKQYTL
+601 APTETKEYTL
-611 KFLKSASNIE
+611 RFSKNASGSAF
-621 YYNWSAP
+621 YNWSKPLSMGLLLRAP
-628 LTMNVNPST
+628 SFNT
-637 SSFTISDYCVENAP
+637 SNYCIEGAP
-651 TRQETIGSQ
+651 TREETINGQ
-660 LETVFVTSS
+660 TRTAFVVPDPSE
-669 SANIPFSATLKNTGE
+669 IPFAATITNTGT
-684 FFGSQVYTLIFNGD
+684 FFGSPVYTLIFNSTLSGFN
-698 LTGYSLTA
+698 LTSLA
-706 GEMGPT
+706 MGPT
-712 PILNRGESAQI
+712 AILNRGESATVT
-723 KGSIDF
+723 GSADF
-729 PDAEPGLN
+729 TEAEDGEA
-737 YAAVIFYVGKNG
+737 YAAALFYINGGKLTQHNGSQILYFIVDSTASAVNDIESDNTTSDNEIYNLQGIPVGKDINSLPAGIYIRNG
-749 MEQAKTA
+749 K
-756 PIIYF
+756 
-761 TVDPSSSVNKIE
+761 KI
-773 ADSTSEIVY
+773 
-782 DRTNRCVTAQDAESI
+782 
-797 EVYDL
+797 
-802 NGIKLAATDG
+802 
-812 SELRLDEGLTGI
+812 
-824 AIAIVR
+824 
-830 TTSGETKTLKIIL
+830 LKRH

>member
-9 IMSAATLGMFAA
+9 IMSATTLALLAA

-26 QALKRVQ
+26 QALRRVH
-33 GSSALKMPLKSA
+33 GNSALKMPSKSGT
-45 ASMKLCFSMQTQK
+45 SMKLSFSMQTQK
-58 GEPAVYIFDRLASSG
+58 GEPAVYIFDRPASSG

-94 FDTDNMP
+94 FDANNMP

-123 KTTRAA
+123 KNTYAP

-179 YPEVGT
+179 YPDVGT

-200 VINLAQKPFDWNNM
+200 FINLAQKPFDWNNM
-214 IDSYSGYNYT
+214 IDSYSGYDYT
-224 NEQENAVATLM
+224 NEQGNAVATLM

-276 RLYFNAAEWN
+276 RLYFNASEWN

-383 LSASANGSNISLALN
+383 LSASASGSNISLALN

-419 AEIVSVDNSEIKPQY
+419 AEIVSVDNPEIKPQY

-465 TIPSILPNGKYK
+465 SIPSILPNGKYK

-506 VTKNGNSCSVENFT
+506 VTKNGNSCSVENFN
-520 ETELSIVSATPTT
+520 ETELSIVSAEPTT
-533 QVFYK
+533 QVYYE
-538 NACRIKLSI
+538 NACRFRLSVK
-547 ENNSNID
+547 NNSNLE
-554 LSGGFYPVLLDGDK
+554 LSGGFYPVLYDGNTP
-568 EAMLGEGITL
+568 AFLGEGITM
-578 SLKPGEKIDQEF
+578 SLAPGESDNVEF
-590 TTVFELLQGAI
+590 VTTFELLKGVS
-601 APTSQKQYTL
+601 APTETKEYTL
-611 KFLKSASNIE
+611 RFSKNASGSAF
-621 YYNWSAP
+621 YNWSKPLSMGLLLRAP
-628 LTMNVNPST
+628 SFNT
-637 SSFTISDYCVENAP
+637 SNYCIEGAP
-651 TRQETIGSQ
+651 TREETINGQ
-660 LETVFVTSS
+660 TRTAFVVPDPSE
-669 SANIPFSATLKNTGE
+669 IPFAATITNTGT
-684 FFGSQVYTLIFNGD
+684 FFGSPVYTLIFNSTLSGFN
-698 LTGYSLTA
+698 LTSLA
-706 GEMGPT
+706 MGPT
-712 PILNRGESAQI
+712 AILNRGESATVT
-723 KGSIDF
+723 GSADF
-729 PDAEPGLN
+729 TEAEDGEA
-737 YAAVIFYVGKNG
+737 YAAALFYINGGKLTQHNGSQILYFIVDSTASAVNDIESDNTTSDNEIYNLQGIPVGKDINSLPAGIYIRNG
-749 MEQAKTA
+749 K
-756 PIIYF
+756 
-761 TVDPSSSVNKIE
+761 KI
-773 ADSTSEIVY
+773 
-782 DRTNRCVTAQDAESI
+782 
-797 EVYDL
+797 
-802 NGIKLAATDG
+802 
-812 SELRLDEGLTGI
+812 
-824 AIAIVR
+824 
-830 TTSGETKTLKIIL
+830 LKRH

>member
-9 IMSAATLGMFAA
+9 IMSATTLALLAA

-26 QALKRVQ
+26 QALRRVQ
-33 GSSALKMPLKSA
+33 GNSALKMPSKSGT
-45 ASMKLCFSMQTQK
+45 SMKLSFSMQTQK
-58 GEPAVYIFDRLASSG
+58 GEPAVYIFDRPASSG

-94 FDTDNMP
+94 FDANNMP

-123 KTTRAA
+123 KNTYAP

-137 PLVETKWNQGTP
+137 PLVKTKWNQGTP

-179 YPEVGT
+179 YPDVGT

-200 VINLAQKPFDWNNM
+200 FINLAQKPFDWNNM
-214 IDSYSGYNYT
+214 IDSYSGYDYT
-224 NEQENAVATLM
+224 NEQGNAVATLM

-276 RLYFNAAEWN
+276 RLYFNASEWN

-383 LSASANGSNISLALN
+383 LSASASGSNISLALN

-465 TIPSILPNGKYK
+465 SIPSILPNGKYK

-506 VTKNGNSCSVENFT
+506 VTKNGSSCSVENFN
-520 ETELSIVSATPTT
+520 ETELSIVSAEPTT
-533 QVFYK
+533 QVYYE
-538 NACRIKLSI
+538 NACRFRLSVK
-547 ENNSNID
+547 NNSNLE
-554 LSGGFYPVLLDGDK
+554 LSGGFYPVLYDGNTP
-568 EAMLGEGITL
+568 AFLGEGITM
-578 SLKPGEKIDQEF
+578 SLAPGESDNVEF
-590 TTVFELLQGAI
+590 VTTFELLKGVS
-601 APTSQKQYTL
+601 APTETKEYTL
-611 KFLKSASNIE
+611 RFSKNASGSAF
-621 YYNWSAP
+621 YNWSKPLSMGLLLRAP
-628 LTMNVNPST
+628 SFNT
-637 SSFTISDYCVENAP
+637 SNYCIEGAP
-651 TRQETIGSQ
+651 TREETINGQ
-660 LETVFVTSS
+660 TRTAFVVPDPSE
-669 SANIPFSATLKNTGE
+669 IPFAATITNTGT
-684 FFGSQVYTLIFNGD
+684 FFGSPVYTLIFNSALSGYN
-698 LTGYSLTA
+698 LTSLA
-706 GEMGPT
+706 MGPT
-712 PILNRGESAQI
+712 AILNRGESATVT
-723 KGSIDF
+723 GSADF
-729 PDAEPGLN
+729 TEAEDGEA
-737 YAAVIFYVGKNG
+737 YAAALFYINGGKLTQHNGSQILYFIVDSTASAVNDIESDNTTSDNEIYNLQGIPVGKDINSLPAGIYIRNG
-749 MEQAKTA
+749 AA
-756 PIIYF
+756 PNF
-761 TVDPSSSVNKIE
+761 
-773 ADSTSEIVY
+773 
-782 DRTNRCVTAQDAESI
+782 R
-797 EVYDL
+797 
-802 NGIKLAATDG
+802 G
-812 SELRLDEGLTGI
+812 
-824 AIAIVR
+824 
-830 TTSGETKTLKIIL
+830 

>member
-9 IMSAATLGMFAA
+9 IMSATTLALLAA

-26 QALKRVQ
+26 QALRRVQ
-33 GSSALKMPLKSA
+33 GNSALKMPSKSGT
-45 ASMKLCFSMQTQK
+45 SMKLSFSMQTQK
-58 GEPAVYIFDRLASSG
+58 GEPAVYIFDRPASSG

-94 FDTDNMP
+94 FDANNMP

-123 KTTRAA
+123 KNTYAP

-179 YPEVGT
+179 YPDVGT

-200 VINLAQKPFDWNNM
+200 FINLAQKPFDWNNM
-214 IDSYSGYNYT
+214 IDSYSGYDYT
-224 NEQENAVATLM
+224 NEQGNAVATLM

-276 RLYFNAAEWN
+276 RLYFNASEWN

-383 LSASANGSNISLALN
+383 LSASASGSNISLALN

-419 AEIVSVDNSEIKPQY
+419 AEIVSVDNPEIKPQY

-465 TIPSILPNGKYK
+465 SIPSILPNGKYK

-506 VTKNGNSCSVENFT
+506 VTKNGNSCSVENFN
-520 ETELSIVSATPTT
+520 ETELSIVSAEPTT
-533 QVFYK
+533 QVYYE
-538 NACRIKLSI
+538 NACRFRLSVK
-547 ENNSNID
+547 NNSNLE
-554 LSGGFYPVLLDGDK
+554 LSGGFYPVLYDGNTP
-568 EAMLGEGITL
+568 AFLGEGITM
-578 SLKPGEKIDQEF
+578 SLAPGESDNVEF
-590 TTVFELLQGAI
+590 VTTFELLNGVS
-601 APTSQKQYTL
+601 APTETKEYTL
-611 KFLKSASNIE
+611 RFSKNASGSAF
-621 YYNWSAP
+621 YNWSKPLSMGLLLRAP
-628 LTMNVNPST
+628 SFNT
-637 SSFTISDYCVENAP
+637 SNYCIEGAP
-651 TRQETIGSQ
+651 TREETINGQ
-660 LETVFVTSS
+660 TRTAFVVPDPSE
-669 SANIPFSATLKNTGE
+669 IPFAATITNTGT
-684 FFGSQVYTLIFNGD
+684 FFGSPVYTLIFNSTLSGFN
-698 LTGYSLTA
+698 LTSLA
-706 GEMGPT
+706 MGPT
-712 PILNRGESAQI
+712 AILNRGESATVT
-723 KGSIDF
+723 GSADF
-729 PDAEPGLN
+729 TEAEDGEA
-737 YAAVIFYVGKNG
+737 YAAALFYINGGKLTQHNGSQILYFIVDSTASAVNDIESDNTTSDNEIYNLQGIPVGKDINSLPAGIYIRNG
-749 MEQAKTA
+749 K
-756 PIIYF
+756 
-761 TVDPSSSVNKIE
+761 KI
-773 ADSTSEIVY
+773 
-782 DRTNRCVTAQDAESI
+782 
-797 EVYDL
+797 
-802 NGIKLAATDG
+802 
-812 SELRLDEGLTGI
+812 
-824 AIAIVR
+824 
-830 TTSGETKTLKIIL
+830 LKRH

>member
-9 IMSAATLGMFAA
+9 IMSATTLALLAA

-26 QALKRVQ
+26 QALRRVQ
-33 GSSALKMPLKSA
+33 GNSALKMPSKSGT
-45 ASMKLCFSMQTQK
+45 SMKLSFSMQTQK
-58 GEPAVYIFDRLASSG
+58 GEPAVYIFDRPASSG

-94 FDTDNMP
+94 FDANNMP

-123 KTTRAA
+123 KNTYAP

-137 PLVETKWNQGTP
+137 PLVKTKWNQGTP

-200 VINLAQKPFDWNNM
+200 FINLAQKPFDWNNM
-214 IDSYSGYNYT
+214 IDSYSGYDYT
-224 NEQENAVATLM
+224 NEQGNAVATLM

-276 RLYFNAAEWN
+276 RLYFNTSEWN

-383 LSASANGSNISLALN
+383 LSASASGSNISLALN

-419 AEIVSVDNSEIKPQY
+419 AEIVSVDNPEIKPQY

-465 TIPSILPNGKYK
+465 SIPSILPNGKYK
-477 VTVCTQDANKTDAPW
+477 VTVCTQDANKTDTPW

-506 VTKNGNSCSVENFT
+506 VTKNGSSCSVENFN
-520 ETELSIVSATPTT
+520 ETELSIVSAEPTT
-533 QVFYK
+533 QVYYE
-538 NACRIKLSI
+538 NACRFRLSVK
-547 ENNSNID
+547 NNSNLE
-554 LSGGFYPVLLDGDK
+554 LSGGFYPVLYDGNTP
-568 EAMLGEGITL
+568 AFLGEGITM
-578 SLKPGEKIDQEF
+578 SLAPGESDNVEF
-590 TTVFELLQGAI
+590 VTTFELLKGVS
-601 APTSQKQYTL
+601 APTETKEYTL
-611 KFLKSASNIE
+611 RFSKNASGSAF
-621 YYNWSAP
+621 YNWSKPLSMGLLLRAP
-628 LTMNVNPST
+628 SFNT
-637 SSFTISDYCVENAP
+637 SNYCIEGAP
-651 TRQETIGSQ
+651 TREETINGQ
-660 LETVFVTSS
+660 TRTAFVVPDPSE
-669 SANIPFSATLKNTGE
+669 IPFAATITNTGT
-684 FFGSQVYTLIFNGD
+684 FFGSPVYTLIFNSALSGYN
-698 LTGYSLTA
+698 LTSLA
-706 GEMGPT
+706 MGPT
-712 PILNRGESAQI
+712 AILNRGESATVT
-723 KGSIDF
+723 GSADF
-729 PDAEPGLN
+729 TEAEDGEA
-737 YAAVIFYVGKNG
+737 YAAALFYINGGKLTQHNGSQILYFIVDSTASAVNDIESDNTTSDNEIYNLQGIPVGKDINLLPAGIYIRNG
-749 MEQAKTA
+749 K
-756 PIIYF
+756 
-761 TVDPSSSVNKIE
+761 KI
-773 ADSTSEIVY
+773 
-782 DRTNRCVTAQDAESI
+782 
-797 EVYDL
+797 
-802 NGIKLAATDG
+802 
-812 SELRLDEGLTGI
+812 
-824 AIAIVR
+824 
-830 TTSGETKTLKIIL
+830 LKRH

>member
-9 IMSAATLGMFAA
+9 IMSATTLALLAA

-26 QALKRVQ
+26 QALRRVQ
-33 GSSALKMPLKSA
+33 GNSALKMPSKSGT
-45 ASMKLCFSMQTQK
+45 SMKLSFSMQTQK
-58 GEPAVYIFDRLASSG
+58 GEPAVYIFDRPASSG

-94 FDTDNMP
+94 FDANNMP

-123 KTTRAA
+123 KNTYAP

-137 PLVETKWNQGTP
+137 PLVKTKWNQGTP

-200 VINLAQKPFDWNNM
+200 FINLAQKPFDWNNM
-214 IDSYSGYNYT
+214 IDSYSGYDYT
-224 NEQENAVATLM
+224 NEQGNAVATLM

-276 RLYFNAAEWN
+276 RLYFNTSEWN

-365 GIQPSSVET
+365 GIQPSSEET

-383 LSASANGSNISLALN
+383 LSASASGSNISLALN

-465 TIPSILPNGKYK
+465 SIPSILPNGKYK

-506 VTKNGNSCSVENFT
+506 VTKNGNSCSVENFN
-520 ETELSIVSATPTT
+520 ETELSIVSAEPTT
-533 QVFYK
+533 QVYYE
-538 NACRIKLSI
+538 NACRFRLSVK
-547 ENNSNID
+547 NNSNLE
-554 LSGGFYPVLLDGDK
+554 LSGGFYPVLYDGNTP
-568 EAMLGEGITL
+568 AFLGEGITM
-578 SLKPGEKIDQEF
+578 SLAPGESDNVEF
-590 TTVFELLQGAI
+590 VTTFELLKGVS
-601 APTSQKQYTL
+601 APTETKEYTL
-611 KFLKSASNIE
+611 RFSKNASGSAF
-621 YYNWSAP
+621 YNWSKPLSMGLLLRAP
-628 LTMNVNPST
+628 SFNT
-637 SSFTISDYCVENAP
+637 SNYCIEGAP
-651 TRQETIGSQ
+651 TREETINGQ
-660 LETVFVTSS
+660 TRTAFVVPDPSE
-669 SANIPFSATLKNTGE
+669 IPFAATITNTGT
-684 FFGSQVYTLIFNGD
+684 FFGSPVYTLIFNSTLSGYN
-698 LTGYSLTA
+698 LTSLA
-706 GEMGPT
+706 MGPT
-712 PILNRGESAQI
+712 AILNRGESATVT
-723 KGSIDF
+723 GSADF
-729 PDAEPGLN
+729 TEAEDGEA
-737 YAAVIFYVGKNG
+737 YAAALFYINGGKLTQHNGSQILYFIVDSTASAVNDIESDNTTSDNEIYNLQGIPVGKDINSLPAGIYIRNG
-749 MEQAKTA
+749 K
-756 PIIYF
+756 
-761 TVDPSSSVNKIE
+761 KI
-773 ADSTSEIVY
+773 
-782 DRTNRCVTAQDAESI
+782 
-797 EVYDL
+797 
-802 NGIKLAATDG
+802 
-812 SELRLDEGLTGI
+812 
-824 AIAIVR
+824 
-830 TTSGETKTLKIIL
+830 LKRH

>member
-9 IMSAATLGMFAA
+9 IMSATTLALLAA

-26 QALKRVQ
+26 QALRRVH
-33 GSSALKMPLKSA
+33 GNSALKMPSKSGT
-45 ASMKLCFSMQTQK
+45 SMKLSFSMQTQK
-58 GEPAVYIFDRLASSG
+58 GEPAVYIFDRPASSG

-94 FDTDNMP
+94 FDANNMP

-123 KTTRAA
+123 KNTYAP

-137 PLVETKWNQGTP
+137 PLVKTKWNQGTP
-149 YNNLCPSVNNVKC
+149 YNNLCPSVNNIKC

-200 VINLAQKPFDWNNM
+200 FINLAQKPFDWNNM
-214 IDSYSGYNYT
+214 IDSYSGYDYT
-224 NEQENAVATLM
+224 NEQGNAVATLM

-276 RLYFNAAEWN
+276 RLYFNASEWN

-383 LSASANGSNISLALN
+383 LSASASGSNISLALN

-419 AEIVSVDNSEIKPQY
+419 AEIVSVDNPEIKPQY

-465 TIPSILPNGKYK
+465 SIPSILPNGKYK

-506 VTKNGNSCSVENFT
+506 VTKNGSSCSVENFN
-520 ETELSIVSATPTT
+520 ETELSIVSAEPTT
-533 QVFYK
+533 QVYYE
-538 NACRIKLSI
+538 NACRFRLSVK
-547 ENNSNID
+547 NNSNLE
-554 LSGGFYPVLLDGDK
+554 LSGGFYPVLYDGNTP
-568 EAMLGEGITL
+568 AFLGEGITM
-578 SLKPGEKIDQEF
+578 SLAPGESDNVEF
-590 TTVFELLQGAI
+590 VTTFELLKGVS
-601 APTSQKQYTL
+601 APTETKEYTL
-611 KFLKSASNIE
+611 RFSKNASGSAF
-621 YYNWSAP
+621 YNWSKPLSMGLLLRAP
-628 LTMNVNPST
+628 SFNT
-637 SSFTISDYCVENAP
+637 SNYCIEGAP
-651 TRQETIGSQ
+651 TREETINGQ
-660 LETVFVTSS
+660 TRTAFVVPDPSE
-669 SANIPFSATLKNTGE
+669 IPFAATITNTGT
-684 FFGSQVYTLIFNGD
+684 FFGSPVYTLIFNSTLSGYN
-698 LTGYSLTA
+698 LTSLA
-706 GEMGPT
+706 MGPT
-712 PILNRGESAQI
+712 AILNRGESATVT
-723 KGSIDF
+723 GSADF
-729 PDAEPGLN
+729 TEAEDGEA
-737 YAAVIFYVGKNG
+737 YAAALFYINGGKLTQHNGSQILYFIVDSTASAVNDIESDNTTSDNEIYNLQGIPVGKDINLLPAGIYIRNG
-749 MEQAKTA
+749 K
-756 PIIYF
+756 
-761 TVDPSSSVNKIE
+761 KI
-773 ADSTSEIVY
+773 
-782 DRTNRCVTAQDAESI
+782 
-797 EVYDL
+797 
-802 NGIKLAATDG
+802 
-812 SELRLDEGLTGI
+812 
-824 AIAIVR
+824 
-830 TTSGETKTLKIIL
+830 LKRH